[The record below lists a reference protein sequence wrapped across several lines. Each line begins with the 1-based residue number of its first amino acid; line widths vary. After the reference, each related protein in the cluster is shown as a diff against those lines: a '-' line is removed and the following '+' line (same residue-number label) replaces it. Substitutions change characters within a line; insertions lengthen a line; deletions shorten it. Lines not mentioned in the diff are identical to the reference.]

1 MVEQTKKAQ
10 EQKDD
15 TAGLGTLVGITALA
29 ALPFLRPIRSYVKQ
43 KLAKETI
50 ESQAGTKIPRVIA
63 DEAQV
68 VPQITYSPD
77 KTKINYMVKQKQPQ
91 IEPLLNDR
99 PFESKPMFGSA
110 LYDAIKTS
118 PADEML
124 ADDWVKFFK
133 SKQNTKYN
141 DGRSSSI
148 QTEELF
154 DTNIAELDPKG
165 NLMGGLL
172 AAAKNINAPI
182 NRELLLMQ
190 VKNNPINRMK
200 LVEFKAPQNFQGSI
214 ETLENQITNVYDT
227 IRKKYPTA
235 LAGDGVSGISDLEKA
250 LQMVKGIRLSNAQYS
265 GSNLSDTT
273 VQSLGQ
279 MFRGSLKKLNVKGI
293 DPQDKSIFENAL
305 KTVNSETEKLVMAAR
320 SPYKLQHNSQELG
333 QYKLPGETNPVE
345 MVWYYPEKIPTNKL
359 SGSHFRIPDVKTSGE
374 SQPLVHA
381 MYGTRFTPKG
391 EKVLSINEIQAD
403 IQQSV
408 FERVKE
414 QEMKRVNPFNREA
427 QAGLLIKPREEI
439 QTKINEI
446 LKKGMYR
453 TEQEGYQLD
462 KLLGEQKIIK
472 KGLGGAKEESNA
484 TDFLPM
490 YDTKQYTDYAVKTIA
505 RRAAEQGD
513 QYVAVVPVN
522 YISRGKG
529 AIPGNEIVYG
539 YANGKGIAKKGEAIV
554 PEVMR
559 KLANQYKTEAKTIQV
574 SKSDP
579 DSPFKIIQKKEIIR
593 FDKNPDKFRDEAKEL
608 ERFKVDH
615 HTAAF
620 KNEEDAKK
628 FLNSYGEG
636 GKIEFIPKDS
646 PELYDLMYA
655 LRVTPDM
662 ANKPFK
668 LYKHTG
674 GLIEDIFKAP
684 LI

>member
-1 MVEQTKKAQ
+1 MADEAKKMQ

-29 ALPFLRPIRSYVKQ
+29 ALPFLKPIRSYVKQ

-50 ESQAGTKIPRVIA
+50 ESQAGTKIPRVVA

-124 ADDWVKFFK
+124 ADDWLKFFK
-133 SKQNTKYN
+133 SKQNVKYN
-141 DGRSSSI
+141 DGRSASV

-154 DTNIAELDPKG
+154 DTNIASLDPKG
-165 NLMGGLL
+165 NLVGGLL

-182 NRELLLMQ
+182 NKELLLMQ
-190 VKNNPINRMK
+190 VKNNPINRMQ
-200 LVEFKAPQNFQGSI
+200 LAEFKAPENFQGSI
-214 ETLENQITNVYDT
+214 GAVEDQVKNVLDT
-227 IRKKYPTA
+227 IRKKYPGS
-235 LAGDGVSGISDLEKA
+235 LSGISDLEKA
-250 LQMVKGIRLSNAQYS
+250 LQMSKGIRINNAQFS
-265 GSNLSDTT
+265 GSNLNDTT
-273 VQSLGQ
+273 IQNLGQ
-279 MFRGSLKKLNVKGI
+279 IFRDGLKKLNVKGI

-305 KTVNSETEKLVMAAR
+305 KTVNAETEKLVLAAR
-320 SPYKLQHNSQELG
+320 SPYKLQHNSSEVG

-345 MVWYYPEKIPTNKL
+345 MVWYYPEKIATNK
-359 SGSHFRIPDVKTSGE
+359 STSSHFRIPDKKYAET
-374 SQPLVHA
+374 QPLVHA

-391 EKVLSINEIQAD
+391 ERVLSINEVQAD
-403 IQQSV
+403 VQQSV
-408 FERVKE
+408 FEQVKE
-414 QEMKRVNPFNREA
+414 EGKKRINPFNKEA
-427 QAGLLIKPREEI
+427 QAGLLIKPRESV
-439 QTKINEI
+439 QNKINEI
-446 LKKGMYR
+446 LKKGMYA
-453 TEQEGYQLD
+453 TEDETYQLN
-462 KLLGEQKIIK
+462 KLLGEQNIIR
-472 KGLGGAKEESNA
+472 KGLSPEREVSGA
-484 TDFLPM
+484 DYLPM
-490 YDTKQYTDYAVKTIA
+490 FDTKQYTDYAVKTIA
-505 RRAAEQGD
+505 RRAAEKGD
-513 QYVAVVPVN
+513 QWVSVVPVN

-529 AIPGNEIVYG
+529 AIPGNELVYG
-539 YANGKGIAKKGEAIV
+539 YANGKGVAKKGEAII
-554 PEVMR
+554 PESMR
-559 KLANQYKTEAKTIQV
+559 KLANQYRTEAKTIQV

-579 DSPFKIIQKKEIIR
+579 ESPFKVVQVKKVKR
-593 FDKNPDKFRDEAKEL
+593 FDKNPDKFDDAKEL
-608 ERFKVDH
+608 EEFKVNH
-615 HTAAF
+615 HVAAF
-620 KNEEDAKK
+620 KNEQDAKA
-628 FLNSYGEG
+628 FLSGYGEG

>member
-29 ALPFLRPIRSYVKQ
+29 SLPFLKPIRSYVKQ

-50 ESQAGTKIPRVIA
+50 ESQAGTKIPRVVA

-77 KTKINYMVKQKQPQ
+77 KTKVNYMVKQKQPQ

-118 PADEML
+118 PAEEML
-124 ADDWVKFFK
+124 ADDWLKFFK
-133 SKQNTKYN
+133 TKQNVKYN
-141 DGRSSSI
+141 DGRSASI
-148 QTEELF
+148 QMEELF
-154 DTNIAELDPKG
+154 DTNIADLDPKG
-165 NLMGGLL
+165 NLVGGLL
-172 AAAKNINAPI
+172 SAAKNINAPI
-182 NRELLLMQ
+182 NKELLLAQ

-200 LVEFKAPQNFQGSI
+200 LVEFKAPENFQGSI
-214 ETLENQITNVYDT
+214 GAIDTQIKNVYDT
-227 IRKKYPTA
+227 VRKKYPEA
-235 LAGDGVSGISDLEKA
+235 LAGDQVSGISDLQKA
-250 LQMVKGIRLSNAQYS
+250 LQMVQGIRLNNAQFS

-273 VQSLGQ
+273 LQSLGQ
-279 MFRGSLKKLNVKGI
+279 IFRDSLKKLNVKGI

-305 KTVNSETEKLVMAAR
+305 KTVNAETEKLVMAAR
-320 SPYKLQHNSQELG
+320 SPYKLQHNSSEIG

-345 MVWYYPEKIPTNKL
+345 MVWYYPEKIPTNRL

-381 MYGTRFTPKG
+381 MYGTRYTPKG

-408 FERVKE
+408 FEKVKE
-414 QEMKRVNPFNREA
+414 DGMKRINPFNKEA
-427 QAGLLIKPREEI
+427 EAGLLIKPREELG
-439 QTKINEI
+439 QKINAI

-453 TEQEGYQLD
+453 TEDEGYQLE
-462 KLLGEQKIIK
+462 KLLGEQRLIK
-472 KGLGGAKEESNA
+472 KGLAAEKTANA

-513 QYVAVVPVN
+513 QWVSVVPVS

-529 AIPGNEIVYG
+529 AIPGNELVYG
-539 YANGKGIAKKGEAIV
+539 YANGKGVAKKGEAIV
-554 PEVMR
+554 PETMR

-579 DSPFKIIQKKEIIR
+579 ESPFKVVQVKKVKR
-593 FDKNPDKFRDEAKEL
+593 FDKNPDKFDDAKEL
-608 ERFKVDH
+608 EEFKVNH
-615 HTAAF
+615 HVAAF
-620 KNEEDAKK
+620 KNEQDAKS
-628 FLNSYGEG
+628 FLSGYGEG

>member
-29 ALPFLRPIRSYVKQ
+29 AVPFLKPIRSYVKQ

-50 ESQAGTKIPRVIA
+50 ESQAGTKIPRVVA

-77 KTKINYMVKQKQPQ
+77 KTKVNYMVKQKQPQ

-118 PADEML
+118 PAEEML
-124 ADDWVKFFK
+124 ADDWIKFFK
-133 SKQNTKYN
+133 TKQNVKYN
-141 DGRSSSI
+141 DGRSASI
-148 QTEELF
+148 QMEELF
-154 DTNIAELDPKG
+154 DTNIADLDPKG
-165 NLMGGLL
+165 NLVGGLL
-172 AAAKNINAPI
+172 SAAKNINAPI
-182 NRELLLMQ
+182 NKELLLAQ

-200 LVEFKAPQNFQGSI
+200 LVEFKAPENFQGSI
-214 ETLENQITNVYDT
+214 GAIDTQIKNVYDT
-227 IRKKYPTA
+227 VRKKYPEA
-235 LAGDGVSGISDLEKA
+235 LAGDQVSGISDLQKA
-250 LQMVKGIRLSNAQYS
+250 LQMVQGIRINNAQFS

-273 VQSLGQ
+273 LQSLGQ
-279 MFRGSLKKLNVKGI
+279 IFRDSLKKLNVKGI

-305 KTVNSETEKLVMAAR
+305 KTVNAETEKLVMSAR
-320 SPYKLQHNSQELG
+320 SPYRLQHNSQEIG

-345 MVWYYPEKIPTNKL
+345 MVWYYPEKIPTNRL
-359 SGSHFRIPDVKTSGE
+359 SGSHFRIPDEKYGE
-374 SQPLVHA
+374 TQPLVHA
-381 MYGTRFTPKG
+381 MYGTRYTPKG

-408 FERVKE
+408 FEKVKE
-414 QEMKRVNPFNREA
+414 DGMKRINPFNKEA
-427 QAGLLIKPREEI
+427 EAGLLIKPREELG
-439 QTKINEI
+439 QKINAI

-453 TEQEGYQLD
+453 TEDEGYQLE
-462 KLLGEQKIIK
+462 KLLGEQRLIK
-472 KGLGGAKEESNA
+472 KGLAAEKTANA

-513 QYVAVVPVN
+513 QWVSVVPVS

-529 AIPGNEIVYG
+529 AIPGNELVYG
-539 YANGKGIAKKGEAIV
+539 YANGKGVAKKGEAIV
-554 PEVMR
+554 PETMR

-579 DSPFKIIQKKEIIR
+579 ESPFKVVQVKKVKR
-593 FDKNPDKFRDEAKEL
+593 FDKNPDKFNDANEL
-608 ERFKVDH
+608 EEFKVKH
-615 HTAAF
+615 HVAAF
-620 KNEEDAKK
+620 KNEQDAKN
-628 FLNSYGEG
+628 FLNGYGEG
-636 GKIEFIPKDS
+636 GKIEFIPKDN

-668 LYKHTG
+668 LYKRTG

>member
-15 TAGLGTLVGITALA
+15 TAGLGTLAGITALA
-29 ALPFLRPIRSYVKQ
+29 AIPFLRPVRNFVRQ

-50 ESQAGTKIPRVIA
+50 ESQAGTNIPRVIA
-63 DEAQV
+63 EEAQV
-68 VPQITYSPD
+68 VPQITYSPN

-99 PFESKPMFGSA
+99 SFESKPMFGSA

-133 SKQNTKYN
+133 TKQNTKYN

-148 QTEELF
+148 QNEELF

-182 NRELLLMQ
+182 NRELLLAQ

-200 LVEFKAPQNFQGSI
+200 LVEFKAPENFQGSVNA
-214 ETLENQITNVYDT
+214 LDDQIKSVYDV
-227 IRKKYPTA
+227 IKKKYPEA
-235 LAGDGVSGISDLEKA
+235 LAGDQVSGISDLQKA
-250 LQMVKGIRLSNAQYS
+250 MQMVQGIKLNNAQYS

-279 MFRGSLKKLNVKGI
+279 LFRDSLKKLNVKGI
-293 DPQDKSIFENAL
+293 DPQDKSIFQNAL
-305 KTVNSETEKLVMAAR
+305 KTVNAETEKLVMAAR
-320 SPYKLQHNSQELG
+320 SPYKLQHNSQEVG

-345 MVWYYPEKIPTNKL
+345 MVWYYPEKIPTNRL
-359 SGSHFRIPDVKTSGE
+359 SGNHFRIPGVKTAGE

-403 IQQSV
+403 VQQTV
-408 FERVKE
+408 FEQVKE
-414 QEMKRVNPFNREA
+414 EGKKRINPFNKEA
-427 QAGLLIKPREEI
+427 QAGLLLKPREEI
-439 QTKINEI
+439 NTKINDL
-446 LKKGMYR
+446 LKKGMYA
-453 TEQEGYQLD
+453 TEDETYQLN

-472 KGLGGAKEESNA
+472 KGLGGVQEEANA
-484 TDFLPM
+484 ADFLPM
-490 YDTKQYTDYAVKTIA
+490 FDTKQYTDYAVKTIA

-529 AIPGNEIVYG
+529 ALPGNELVYG
-539 YANGKGIAKKGEAIV
+539 YANGKGVAKKGEAII
-554 PEVMR
+554 PESMR

-579 DSPFKIIQKKEIIR
+579 DSPFKIVQVKKVKR
-593 FDKNPDKFRDEAKEL
+593 FDKNPDNFRDAKEL
-608 ERFKVDH
+608 EEFKINH

-620 KNEEDAKK
+620 KNEEDAKR
-628 FLNSYGEG
+628 FLSSYGDG

>member
-29 ALPFLRPIRSYVKQ
+29 ALPFLRPVRNFVKQ

-50 ESQAGTKIPRVIA
+50 ESQVGTNTPRVVA
-63 DEAQV
+63 GEAQV

-99 PFESKPMFGSA
+99 SFESKPMFGSA

-182 NRELLLMQ
+182 NRELLLAQ

-200 LVEFKAPQNFQGSI
+200 LVEFKAPENFQGSVSA
-214 ETLENQITNVYDT
+214 LEDQIRSVYDVV
-227 IRKKYPTA
+227 RKKYPTA
-235 LAGDGVSGISDLEKA
+235 LEGNQVSGISDLQKA
-250 LQMVKGIRLSNAQYS
+250 IQMVQGIRLNNAQFS

-273 VQSLGQ
+273 LQSLGQ
-279 MFRGSLKKLNVKGI
+279 LFRDSLKKLNVKGI
-293 DPQDKSIFENAL
+293 DPQDQAVFQNAL
-305 KTVNSETEKLVMAAR
+305 KTVNAETEKLVMSAR
-320 SPYKLQHNSQELG
+320 SPYKLQHNSSEIG

-408 FERVKE
+408 FEQIKE
-414 QEMKRVNPFNREA
+414 EGKKRVNPFNREA
-427 QAGLLIKPREEI
+427 QAGLLIKPRENI
-439 QTKINEI
+439 QVKINEL
-446 LKKGMYR
+446 LKKGMYA
-453 TEQEGYQLD
+453 TEDEAYQLN
-462 KLLGEQKIIK
+462 KLLGEQRLIRTEMAADK
-472 KGLGGAKEESNA
+472 A
-484 TDFLPM
+484 TNTSDFLPM
-490 YDTKQYTDYAVKTIA
+490 FDTKQYTDYAVKTIA
-505 RRAAEQGD
+505 RRAAEQGN

-529 AIPGNEIVYG
+529 ALPGNELVYG
-539 YANGKGIAKKGEAIV
+539 YANGKGVAKKGEAII
-554 PEVMR
+554 PESMR

-579 DSPFKIIQKKEIIR
+579 DSPFKVVQVKKVKR
-593 FDKNPDKFRDEAKEL
+593 FDKNPDRFDDAKEL
-608 ERFKVDH
+608 EEFKVNH

-620 KNEEDAKK
+620 KNEDDAKI
-628 FLNSYGEG
+628 FLSNYGEG

-668 LYKHTG
+668 LYKRTG

>member
-1 MVEQTKKAQ
+1 
-10 EQKDD
+10 
-15 TAGLGTLVGITALA
+15 
-29 ALPFLRPIRSYVKQ
+29 
-43 KLAKETI
+43 
-50 ESQAGTKIPRVIA
+50 
-63 DEAQV
+63 
-68 VPQITYSPD
+68 
-77 KTKINYMVKQKQPQ
+77 MVKQKQPQ

-124 ADDWVKFFK
+124 ADDWLKFFK
-133 SKQNTKYN
+133 TKQNVKYN
-141 DGRSSSI
+141 DGRSASI
-148 QTEELF
+148 QMEELF
-154 DTNIAELDPKG
+154 DTNIASVDPQG
-165 NLMGGLL
+165 NLIGGLL

-182 NRELLLMQ
+182 NKELLLSQ
-190 VKNNPINRMK
+190 VKNNPINKMK
-200 LVEFKAPQNFQGSI
+200 LVEFKAPENFQGSI
-214 ETLENQITNVYDT
+214 GAIDNQIKNVYDT
-227 IRKKYPTA
+227 VRKKYPEA
-235 LAGDGVSGISDLEKA
+235 LAGDQVSGISDLQKA
-250 LQMVKGIRLSNAQYS
+250 LQMVQGIRLSNAQFS

-273 VQSLGQ
+273 LQSLGQ
-279 MFRGSLKKLNVKGI
+279 IFRDSLKKLNVKGI

-305 KTVNSETEKLVMAAR
+305 KTVNAETEKLVMAAR
-320 SPYKLQHNSQELG
+320 SPYKLQHNSQEVG

-345 MVWYYPEKIPTNKL
+345 MVWYYPEKIATNR
-359 SGSHFRIPDVKTSGE
+359 SSSSHFRIPDVKTSGE

-403 IQQSV
+403 VQQSV
-408 FERVKE
+408 FEQVKE
-414 QEMKRVNPFNREA
+414 EGKKRINPFNKEA
-427 QAGLLIKPREEI
+427 QAGLLIKPKEQVKE
-439 QTKINEI
+439 KINAI

-453 TEQEGYQLD
+453 TEEEGNQLN
-462 KLLGEQKIIK
+462 KLLQEDTIMR
-472 KGLGGAKEESNA
+472 KGLSPEKEISGA
-484 TDFLPM
+484 DYLPM
-490 YDTKQYTDYAVKTIA
+490 FDTKQYTDYAVKTIA
-505 RRAAEQGD
+505 RRAAEQGN
-513 QYVAVVPVN
+513 QYVSVVPVN

-529 AIPGNEIVYG
+529 AIPGNELVYG
-539 YANGKGIAKKGEAIV
+539 YANGKGVAKKGEAIV
-554 PEVMR
+554 PEAMR

-579 DSPFKIIQKKEIIR
+579 ESPFKVVQVKKVKR
-593 FDKNPDKFRDEAKEL
+593 FDKNPDKFDDAKEL
-608 ERFKVDH
+608 EEFKVNH
-615 HTAAF
+615 HVAAF
-620 KNEEDAKK
+620 KNEQDAKS
-628 FLNSYGEG
+628 FLSGYGEG

>member
-1 MVEQTKKAQ
+1 MSEQTKKAQ

-29 ALPFLRPIRSYVKQ
+29 ALPFLKPIRSYVKQ

-50 ESQAGTKIPRVIA
+50 ESQAGTNIPRVVA
-63 DEAQV
+63 GEAQV

-124 ADDWVKFFK
+124 ADDWLKFFK
-133 SKQNTKYN
+133 SKTNTKYN

-148 QTEELF
+148 QMEELF
-154 DTNIAELDPKG
+154 DTNIANVDPQG
-165 NLMGGLL
+165 NLVGGLL

-182 NRELLLMQ
+182 NKELLLLQ
-190 VKNNPINRMK
+190 VKNNPINKMK
-200 LVEFKAPQNFQGSI
+200 LVEFKAPENFQGSI
-214 ETLENQITNVYDT
+214 GAVEDQVKNVLDT
-227 IRKKYPTA
+227 IRKKYPGS
-235 LAGDGVSGISDLEKA
+235 LSGISDLEKA
-250 LQMVKGIRLSNAQYS
+250 LQMSKGVRINNAQFS

-273 VQSLGQ
+273 LQNLGQ
-279 MFRGSLKKLNVKGI
+279 IFRDGLKKLNVKGI

-305 KTVNSETEKLVMAAR
+305 KTVNAETEKLVLAAR
-320 SPYKLQHNSQELG
+320 SPYKLQHNSSEVG
-333 QYKLPGETNPVE
+333 QYKLPGETNPIE
-345 MVWYYPEKIPTNKL
+345 MVWYYPEKIAMNR
-359 SGSHFRIPDVKTSGE
+359 SSSSHFRIPDVKTSGE

-403 IQQSV
+403 VQQSV
-408 FERVKE
+408 FEQVKE
-414 QEMKRVNPFNREA
+414 EGKKRINPFNKEA
-427 QAGLLIKPREEI
+427 QVGLLIKPKEQVKE
-439 QTKINEI
+439 KINEI

-453 TEQEGYQLD
+453 TEEEGNQLN
-462 KLLGEQKIIK
+462 KLLQEDTIMR
-472 KGLGGAKEESNA
+472 KGITPQNETSGA
-484 TDFLPM
+484 DYLPM
-490 YDTKQYTDYAVKTIA
+490 FDTKQYTDYAVKTIA
-505 RRAAEQGD
+505 RRAAEQGN
-513 QYVAVVPVN
+513 QYVSVVPVN

-529 AIPGNEIVYG
+529 AIPGNELVYG
-539 YANGKGIAKKGEAIV
+539 YANGKGVAKKGEAIV
-554 PEVMR
+554 PESMR
-559 KLANQYKTEAKTIQV
+559 KLANQYRTEAKTIQV

-579 DSPFKIIQKKEIIR
+579 ESPFKVVQVKKVKR
-593 FDKNPDKFRDEAKEL
+593 FDKNPDKFDNAKEL
-608 ERFKVDH
+608 EEFKVNH
-615 HTAAF
+615 HVAAF
-620 KNEEDAKK
+620 KNEQDAKA
-628 FLNSYGEG
+628 FLSGYGEG

-668 LYKHTG
+668 LYKHAG

>member
-1 MVEQTKKAQ
+1 MSEQTKKAQ

-29 ALPFLRPIRSYVKQ
+29 ALPFLKPIRSYVKQ

-50 ESQAGTKIPRVIA
+50 ESQAGTNIPRVVA
-63 DEAQV
+63 GEAQV

-124 ADDWVKFFK
+124 ADDWLKFFK
-133 SKQNTKYN
+133 SKTNTKYN

-148 QTEELF
+148 QMEELF
-154 DTNIAELDPKG
+154 DTNIANVDPQG
-165 NLMGGLL
+165 NLVGGLL

-182 NRELLLMQ
+182 NKELLLLQ
-190 VKNNPINRMK
+190 VKNNPINKMK
-200 LVEFKAPQNFQGSI
+200 LVEFKAPENFQGSI
-214 ETLENQITNVYDT
+214 GAVEDQVKNVLDT
-227 IRKKYPTA
+227 IRKKYPGS
-235 LAGDGVSGISDLEKA
+235 LSGISDLEKA
-250 LQMVKGIRLSNAQYS
+250 LQMSKGVRINNAQFS

-273 VQSLGQ
+273 IQSLGQ
-279 MFRGSLKKLNVKGI
+279 LFRDGLKKLNVKGI

-305 KTVNSETEKLVMAAR
+305 KTVNAETEKLVLAAR
-320 SPYKLQHNSQELG
+320 SPYKLQHNSSEVG
-333 QYKLPGETNPVE
+333 QYKLPGETNPIE
-345 MVWYYPEKIPTNKL
+345 MVWYYPEKIATNR
-359 SGSHFRIPDVKTSGE
+359 SSSSHFRIPDVKTSGE

-403 IQQSV
+403 VQQSV
-408 FERVKE
+408 FEQVKE
-414 QEMKRVNPFNREA
+414 EGKKRINPFNKEA
-427 QAGLLIKPREEI
+427 QVGLLIKPKEQVKE
-439 QTKINEI
+439 KINEI

-453 TEQEGYQLD
+453 TEEEGNQLN
-462 KLLGEQKIIK
+462 KLLQEDTIMRKGITPQKEIS
-472 KGLGGAKEESNA
+472 GA
-484 TDFLPM
+484 DYLPM
-490 YDTKQYTDYAVKTIA
+490 FDTKQYTDYAVKTIA
-505 RRAAEQGD
+505 RRAAEQGN
-513 QYVAVVPVN
+513 QYVSVVPVN

-529 AIPGNEIVYG
+529 AIPGNELVYG
-539 YANGKGIAKKGEAIV
+539 YANGKGVAKKGEAIV
-554 PEVMR
+554 PESMR
-559 KLANQYKTEAKTIQV
+559 KLANQYRTEAKTIQV

-579 DSPFKIIQKKEIIR
+579 ESPFKVVQVKKVKR
-593 FDKNPDKFRDEAKEL
+593 FDKNPDKFDNAKEL
-608 ERFKVDH
+608 EEFKVNH
-615 HTAAF
+615 HVAAF
-620 KNEEDAKK
+620 KNEQDAKA
-628 FLNSYGEG
+628 FLSGYGEG

-668 LYKHTG
+668 LYKHAG

>member
-1 MVEQTKKAQ
+1 
-10 EQKDD
+10 
-15 TAGLGTLVGITALA
+15 
-29 ALPFLRPIRSYVKQ
+29 
-43 KLAKETI
+43 
-50 ESQAGTKIPRVIA
+50 
-63 DEAQV
+63 
-68 VPQITYSPD
+68 
-77 KTKINYMVKQKQPQ
+77 MVKQKQPQ

-124 ADDWVKFFK
+124 ADDWLKFFK
-133 SKQNTKYN
+133 TKQNVKYN
-141 DGRSSSI
+141 DGRSASI
-148 QTEELF
+148 QMEELF
-154 DTNIAELDPKG
+154 DTNIASVDPQG
-165 NLMGGLL
+165 NLIGGLL

-182 NRELLLMQ
+182 NKELLLSQ
-190 VKNNPINRMK
+190 VKNNPINKMK
-200 LVEFKAPQNFQGSI
+200 LVEFKAPENFQGSI
-214 ETLENQITNVYDT
+214 GAIDTQIKNVYDT
-227 IRKKYPTA
+227 VRKKYPEA
-235 LAGDGVSGISDLEKA
+235 LAGDQVSGISDLQKA
-250 LQMVKGIRLSNAQYS
+250 LQMVQGIRLSNAQFS

-273 VQSLGQ
+273 LQSLGQ
-279 MFRGSLKKLNVKGI
+279 IFRDSLKKLNVKGI

-305 KTVNSETEKLVMAAR
+305 KTVNAETEKLVMAAR
-320 SPYKLQHNSQELG
+320 SPYKLQHNSQEVG

-345 MVWYYPEKIPTNKL
+345 MVWYYPEKIATNR
-359 SGSHFRIPDVKTSGE
+359 SSSSHFRIPDVKTSGE

-403 IQQSV
+403 VQQSV
-408 FERVKE
+408 FEQVKE
-414 QEMKRVNPFNREA
+414 EGKKRINPFNKEA
-427 QAGLLIKPREEI
+427 QAGLLIKPKEQVKE
-439 QTKINEI
+439 KINAI

-453 TEQEGYQLD
+453 TEEEGNQLN
-462 KLLGEQKIIK
+462 KLLQEDTIMR
-472 KGLGGAKEESNA
+472 KGLSPEKEISGA
-484 TDFLPM
+484 DYLPM
-490 YDTKQYTDYAVKTIA
+490 FDTKQYTDYAVKTIA
-505 RRAAEQGD
+505 RRAAEQGN
-513 QYVAVVPVN
+513 QYVSVVPVN

-529 AIPGNEIVYG
+529 AIPGNELVYG
-539 YANGKGIAKKGEAIV
+539 YANGKGVAKKGEAIV
-554 PEVMR
+554 PEAMR

-579 DSPFKIIQKKEIIR
+579 ESPFKVVQVKKVKR
-593 FDKNPDKFRDEAKEL
+593 FDKNPDKFDDAKEL
-608 ERFKVDH
+608 EEFKVNH
-615 HTAAF
+615 HVAAF
-620 KNEEDAKK
+620 KNEQDAKS
-628 FLNSYGEG
+628 FLSGYGEG

>member
-29 ALPFLRPIRSYVKQ
+29 AVPFLKPIRSYVKQ

-50 ESQAGTKIPRVIA
+50 ESQAGTKIPRVVA

-77 KTKINYMVKQKQPQ
+77 KTKVNYMVKQKQPQ

-118 PADEML
+118 PAEEML
-124 ADDWVKFFK
+124 ADDWLKFFK
-133 SKQNTKYN
+133 TKQNVKYN
-141 DGRSSSI
+141 DGRSASI
-148 QTEELF
+148 QMEELF
-154 DTNIAELDPKG
+154 DTNIADLDPKG
-165 NLMGGLL
+165 NLVGGLL
-172 AAAKNINAPI
+172 SAAKNINAPI
-182 NRELLLMQ
+182 NKELLLAQ

-200 LVEFKAPQNFQGSI
+200 LVEFKAPENFQGSI
-214 ETLENQITNVYDT
+214 GAIDTQIKNVYDT
-227 IRKKYPTA
+227 VRKKYPEA
-235 LAGDGVSGISDLEKA
+235 LAGDQVSGISDLQKA
-250 LQMVKGIRLSNAQYS
+250 LQMVQGIRINNAQFS

-273 VQSLGQ
+273 LQSLGQ
-279 MFRGSLKKLNVKGI
+279 IFRDSLKKLNVKGI

-305 KTVNSETEKLVMAAR
+305 KTVNAETEKLVMAAR
-320 SPYKLQHNSQELG
+320 SPYKLQHNSSEIG

-345 MVWYYPEKIPTNKL
+345 MVWYYPEKIPTNRL

-381 MYGTRFTPKG
+381 MYGTRYTPKG

-408 FERVKE
+408 FEKVKE
-414 QEMKRVNPFNREA
+414 DGMKRINPFNKEA
-427 QAGLLIKPREEI
+427 EAGLLIKPREELG
-439 QTKINEI
+439 QKINAI

-453 TEQEGYQLD
+453 TEDEGYQLE
-462 KLLGEQKIIK
+462 KLLGEQRLIK
-472 KGLGGAKEESNA
+472 RGLAAEKTANA

-513 QYVAVVPVN
+513 QWVSVVPVS

-529 AIPGNEIVYG
+529 AIPGNELVYG
-539 YANGKGIAKKGEAIV
+539 YANGKGVAKKGEAIV
-554 PEVMR
+554 PETMR

-579 DSPFKIIQKKEIIR
+579 ESPFKVVQVKKVKR
-593 FDKNPDKFRDEAKEL
+593 FDKNPDKFDDAKEL
-608 ERFKVDH
+608 EEFKVNH
-615 HTAAF
+615 HVAAF
-620 KNEEDAKK
+620 KNEQDAKN
-628 FLNSYGEG
+628 FLSGYGEG

>member
-1 MVEQTKKAQ
+1 
-10 EQKDD
+10 
-15 TAGLGTLVGITALA
+15 
-29 ALPFLRPIRSYVKQ
+29 
-43 KLAKETI
+43 
-50 ESQAGTKIPRVIA
+50 
-63 DEAQV
+63 
-68 VPQITYSPD
+68 
-77 KTKINYMVKQKQPQ
+77 MVKQKQPQ

-99 PFESKPMFGSA
+99 SFESKPMFGSA

-124 ADDWVKFFK
+124 ADDWLKFFK
-133 SKQNTKYN
+133 TKQNVKYN
-141 DGRSSSI
+141 DGRSASV

-182 NRELLLMQ
+182 NRELLLAQ

-200 LVEFKAPQNFQGSI
+200 LVEFKAPENFQGSVNA
-214 ETLENQITNVYDT
+214 LEDQIRSVYDVV
-227 IRKKYPTA
+227 RKKYPTA
-235 LAGDGVSGISDLEKA
+235 LEGDQVSGISDLQKA
-250 LQMVKGIRLSNAQYS
+250 IQMVQGVRLNNAQYS

-273 VQSLGQ
+273 IQNLGQ
-279 MFRGSLKKLNVKGI
+279 LFRDSLKKLNVKGI
-293 DPQDKSIFENAL
+293 DPQDKSIFQNAL
-305 KTVNSETEKLVMAAR
+305 KTVNAETEKLVMAAR
-320 SPYKLQHNSQELG
+320 SPYKLQHNSQEVG

-359 SGSHFRIPDVKTSGE
+359 SGNHFRIPDVKTAGE

-403 IQQSV
+403 VQQSV
-408 FERVKE
+408 YE
-414 QEMKRVNPFNREA
+414 QIKDEGKKRVNPFNREA
-427 QAGLLIKPREEI
+427 QTGLLIKPRENI
-439 QTKINEI
+439 QVKINEL
-446 LKKGMYR
+446 LKKGMYA
-453 TEQEGYQLD
+453 TEDEAYQLN
-462 KLLGEQKIIK
+462 KLLGEQRLIRTEIAADK
-472 KGLGGAKEESNA
+472 A
-484 TDFLPM
+484 TNTADFLPM
-490 YDTKQYTDYAVKTIA
+490 FDTKQYTDYAVKTIA
-505 RRAAEQGD
+505 RRAAEQGN

-529 AIPGNEIVYG
+529 ALPGNELVYG
-539 YANGKGIAKKGEAIV
+539 YANGKGVAKKGEAII
-554 PEVMR
+554 PESMR

-579 DSPFKIIQKKEIIR
+579 DSPFKIVQVKKVKR
-593 FDKNPDKFRDEAKEL
+593 FDKNPDRFDDAKEL
-608 ERFKVDH
+608 EEFKVNH

-620 KNEEDAKK
+620 KNEEDAKR
-628 FLNSYGEG
+628 FLSSYGDG

>member
-1 MVEQTKKAQ
+1 MSEQTKKAQ

-29 ALPFLRPIRSYVKQ
+29 ALPFLKPIRSYVKQ

-50 ESQAGTKIPRVIA
+50 ESQAGTNIPRVVA
-63 DEAQV
+63 GEAQV

-118 PADEML
+118 PAEEML
-124 ADDWVKFFK
+124 ADDWLKFFK
-133 SKQNTKYN
+133 SKTNTKYN

-148 QTEELF
+148 QMEELF
-154 DTNIAELDPKG
+154 DTNIASVDPQG
-165 NLMGGLL
+165 NLVGGLL

-182 NRELLLMQ
+182 NKELLLSQ
-190 VKNNPINRMK
+190 VKNNPINKMK
-200 LVEFKAPQNFQGSI
+200 LVEFKAPENFQGSI
-214 ETLENQITNVYDT
+214 GAVEDQVKNVLDT
-227 IRKKYPTA
+227 IRKKYPGS
-235 LAGDGVSGISDLEKA
+235 LSGISDLEKA
-250 LQMVKGIRLSNAQYS
+250 LQMSKGVRINNAQFS

-273 VQSLGQ
+273 IQNLGQ
-279 MFRGSLKKLNVKGI
+279 IFRDGLKKLNVKGI

-305 KTVNSETEKLVMAAR
+305 KTVNAETEKLVLAAR
-320 SPYKLQHNSQELG
+320 SPYKLQHNSSEVG
-333 QYKLPGETNPVE
+333 QYKLPGETNPIE
-345 MVWYYPEKIPTNKL
+345 MVWYYPEKIATNR
-359 SGSHFRIPDVKTSGE
+359 SSSSHFRIPDVKTSGE

-403 IQQSV
+403 VQQSV
-408 FERVKE
+408 FEQVKE
-414 QEMKRVNPFNREA
+414 EGKKRINPFNKEA
-427 QAGLLIKPREEI
+427 QVGLLIKPKEQVKE
-439 QTKINEI
+439 KINEI

-453 TEQEGYQLD
+453 TEEEGNQLN
-462 KLLGEQKIIK
+462 KLLQEDTIMRKGITPQKEIS
-472 KGLGGAKEESNA
+472 GA
-484 TDFLPM
+484 DYLPM
-490 YDTKQYTDYAVKTIA
+490 FDTKQYTDYAVKTIA
-505 RRAAEQGD
+505 RRAAEQGN
-513 QYVAVVPVN
+513 QYVSVVPVN

-529 AIPGNEIVYG
+529 AIPGNELVYG
-539 YANGKGIAKKGEAIV
+539 YANGKGVAKKGEAIV
-554 PEVMR
+554 PESMR
-559 KLANQYKTEAKTIQV
+559 KLANQYRTEAKTIQV

-579 DSPFKIIQKKEIIR
+579 ESPFKVVQVKKVKR
-593 FDKNPDKFRDEAKEL
+593 FDKNPDKFDNAKEL
-608 ERFKVDH
+608 EEFKVNH
-615 HTAAF
+615 HVAAF
-620 KNEEDAKK
+620 KNEQDAKA
-628 FLNSYGEG
+628 FLSGYGEG

-668 LYKHTG
+668 LYKHAG

>member
-29 ALPFLRPIRSYVKQ
+29 AVPFLKPIRSYVKQ

-77 KTKINYMVKQKQPQ
+77 KTKVNYMVKQKQPQ

-118 PADEML
+118 PAEEML
-124 ADDWVKFFK
+124 ADDWLKFFK
-133 SKQNTKYN
+133 TKQNVKYN
-141 DGRSSSI
+141 DGRSASI
-148 QTEELF
+148 QMEELF
-154 DTNIAELDPKG
+154 DTNIADLDPKG
-165 NLMGGLL
+165 NLVGGLL
-172 AAAKNINAPI
+172 SAAKNINAPI
-182 NRELLLMQ
+182 NKELLLAQ

-200 LVEFKAPQNFQGSI
+200 LVEFKAPENFQGSI
-214 ETLENQITNVYDT
+214 GAIDTQIKNVYDT
-227 IRKKYPTA
+227 VRKKYPEA
-235 LAGDGVSGISDLEKA
+235 LAGDQVSGISDLQKA
-250 LQMVKGIRLSNAQYS
+250 LQMVQGIRINNAQFS

-273 VQSLGQ
+273 LQSLGQ
-279 MFRGSLKKLNVKGI
+279 IFRDSLKKLNVKGI

-305 KTVNSETEKLVMAAR
+305 KTVNAETEKLVMAAR
-320 SPYKLQHNSQELG
+320 SPYKLQHNSSEIG

-345 MVWYYPEKIPTNKL
+345 MVWYYPEKIPTNRL

-381 MYGTRFTPKG
+381 MYGTRYTPKG

-408 FERVKE
+408 FEKVKE
-414 QEMKRVNPFNREA
+414 DGMKRINPFNKEA
-427 QAGLLIKPREEI
+427 EAGLLIKPREELG
-439 QTKINEI
+439 QKINAI

-453 TEQEGYQLD
+453 TEDEGYQLE
-462 KLLGEQKIIK
+462 KLLGEQRLIK
-472 KGLGGAKEESNA
+472 KGLAAEKTANA

-513 QYVAVVPVN
+513 QWVSVVPVS

-529 AIPGNEIVYG
+529 AIPGNELVYG
-539 YANGKGIAKKGEAIV
+539 YANGKGVAKKGEAIV
-554 PEVMR
+554 PETMR

-579 DSPFKIIQKKEIIR
+579 ESPFKVVQVKKVKR
-593 FDKNPDKFRDEAKEL
+593 FDKNPDKFDDAKEL
-608 ERFKVDH
+608 EEFKVNH
-615 HTAAF
+615 HVAAF
-620 KNEEDAKK
+620 KNEQDAKN
-628 FLNSYGEG
+628 FLSGYGEG

>member
-1 MVEQTKKAQ
+1 MSEQTKKAQ

-29 ALPFLRPIRSYVKQ
+29 ALPFLKPIRSYVKQ

-50 ESQAGTKIPRVIA
+50 ESQAGTNIPRVVA
-63 DEAQV
+63 GEAQV

-124 ADDWVKFFK
+124 ADDWLKFFK
-133 SKQNTKYN
+133 SKTNTKYN

-148 QTEELF
+148 QMEELF
-154 DTNIAELDPKG
+154 DTNIANVDPQG
-165 NLMGGLL
+165 NLVGGLL

-182 NRELLLMQ
+182 NKELLLSQ
-190 VKNNPINRMK
+190 VKNNPINRMQ
-200 LVEFKAPQNFQGSI
+200 LVEFKAPENFQGSI
-214 ETLENQITNVYDT
+214 GAIENQITNVYDT
-227 IRKKYPTA
+227 VRKKYVTA
-235 LAGDGVSGISDLEKA
+235 LVGDGVSGISNLEKA
-250 LQMVKGIRLSNAQYS
+250 LQMSKGVRINNAQFS

-273 VQSLGQ
+273 LQNLGQ
-279 MFRGSLKKLNVKGI
+279 LFRDGLKKLNVKGI

-305 KTVNSETEKLVMAAR
+305 KTVNAETEKLVLAAR
-320 SPYKLQHNSQELG
+320 SPYKLQHNSSEVG
-333 QYKLPGETNPVE
+333 QYKLPGETNPIE
-345 MVWYYPEKIPTNKL
+345 MVWYYPEKIATNR
-359 SGSHFRIPDVKTSGE
+359 SSSSHFRIPDVKTSGE

-403 IQQSV
+403 VQQSV
-408 FERVKE
+408 FEQVKE
-414 QEMKRVNPFNREA
+414 EGKKRINPFNKEA
-427 QAGLLIKPREEI
+427 QVGLLIKPKEQVKE
-439 QTKINEI
+439 KINEI

-453 TEQEGYQLD
+453 TEEEGNQLN
-462 KLLGEQKIIK
+462 KLLQEDTIMR
-472 KGLGGAKEESNA
+472 KGITPQNEISGA
-484 TDFLPM
+484 DYLPM
-490 YDTKQYTDYAVKTIA
+490 FDTKQYTDYAVKTIA
-505 RRAAEQGD
+505 RRAAEQGN
-513 QYVAVVPVN
+513 QYVSVVPVN

-529 AIPGNEIVYG
+529 AIPGNELVYG
-539 YANGKGIAKKGEAIV
+539 YANGKGVAKKGEAIV
-554 PEVMR
+554 PESMR
-559 KLANQYKTEAKTIQV
+559 KLANQYRTEAKTIQV

-579 DSPFKIIQKKEIIR
+579 ESPFKVVQVKKVKR
-593 FDKNPDKFRDEAKEL
+593 FDKNPDKFDNAKEL
-608 ERFKVDH
+608 EEFKVNH
-615 HTAAF
+615 HVAAF
-620 KNEEDAKK
+620 KNEQDAKA
-628 FLNSYGEG
+628 FLSGYGEG

-668 LYKHTG
+668 LYKHAG

>member
-29 ALPFLRPIRSYVKQ
+29 SLPFLKPIRSYVKQ

-50 ESQAGTKIPRVIA
+50 ESQAGTKIPRVVA

-133 SKQNTKYN
+133 SKQNVKYN
-141 DGRSSSI
+141 DGRSASI
-148 QTEELF
+148 QMEELF
-154 DTNIAELDPKG
+154 DTNIADLDPKG
-165 NLMGGLL
+165 NLVGGLL
-172 AAAKNINAPI
+172 SAAKNINAPI
-182 NRELLLMQ
+182 NKELLLMQ

-214 ETLENQITNVYDT
+214 GAIDTQIKNVYDT
-227 IRKKYPTA
+227 VRKKYPEA
-235 LAGDGVSGISDLEKA
+235 LAGDQVSGISDLQKA
-250 LQMVKGIRLSNAQYS
+250 LQMVQGIRINNAQFS

-273 VQSLGQ
+273 LQSLGQ
-279 MFRGSLKKLNVKGI
+279 IFRDSLKKLNVKGI

-305 KTVNSETEKLVMAAR
+305 KTVNAETEKLVMAAR
-320 SPYKLQHNSQELG
+320 SPYKLQHNSQEVG

-345 MVWYYPEKIPTNKL
+345 MVWYYPEKIATNR
-359 SGSHFRIPDVKTSGE
+359 SSSSHFKIPETKYGE
-374 SQPLVHA
+374 TQPLVHA
-381 MYGTRFTPKG
+381 MYGTRYTPKG
-391 EKVLSINEIQAD
+391 ERVLSINEIQAD
-403 IQQSV
+403 VQQSV
-408 FERVKE
+408 FEQVKE
-414 QEMKRVNPFNREA
+414 EGKKRINPFNKEA
-427 QAGLLIKPREEI
+427 EAGLLIKPREEI
-439 QTKINEI
+439 NTKINEL
-446 LKKGMYR
+446 LKKGMYA
-453 TEQEGYQLD
+453 TEDETYQLN
-462 KLLGEQKIIK
+462 KLLGEQKLIK
-472 KGLGGAKEESNA
+472 KGLTAEKTPNA

-529 AIPGNEIVYG
+529 ALPGNELVYG
-539 YANGKGIAKKGEAIV
+539 YANGKGVAKKGEAIV
-554 PEVMR
+554 PETMR

-579 DSPFKIIQKKEIIR
+579 ESPFKVVQVKKVKR
-593 FDKNPDKFRDEAKEL
+593 FDKNPDKFDDAKEL
-608 ERFKVDH
+608 EEFKVNH
-615 HTAAF
+615 HVAAF
-620 KNEEDAKK
+620 KNEQDAKN
-628 FLNSYGEG
+628 FLSGYGEG

>member
-29 ALPFLRPIRSYVKQ
+29 ALPFLRPVRNFVRQ

-50 ESQAGTKIPRVIA
+50 ESQAGTNTPRVVA
-63 DEAQV
+63 GEAQV

-124 ADDWVKFFK
+124 ADDWLKFFK
-133 SKQNTKYN
+133 TKQNVKYN
-141 DGRSSSI
+141 DGRSASI
-148 QTEELF
+148 QMEELF
-154 DTNIAELDPKG
+154 DTNIASVDPQG
-165 NLMGGLL
+165 NLIGGLL

-182 NRELLLMQ
+182 NKELLLSQ
-190 VKNNPINRMK
+190 VKNNPINKMK
-200 LVEFKAPQNFQGSI
+200 LVEFKAPENFQGSI
-214 ETLENQITNVYDT
+214 GAIDTQIKNVYDT
-227 IRKKYPTA
+227 VRKKYPEA
-235 LAGDGVSGISDLEKA
+235 LAGDQVSGISDLQKA
-250 LQMVKGIRLSNAQYS
+250 LQMVQGIRLNNAQFS

-273 VQSLGQ
+273 LQSLGQ
-279 MFRGSLKKLNVKGI
+279 IFRDSLKKLNVKGI

-305 KTVNSETEKLVMAAR
+305 KTVNAETEKLVMAAR
-320 SPYKLQHNSQELG
+320 SPYKLQHNSQEVG

-345 MVWYYPEKIPTNKL
+345 MVWYYPEKIATNR
-359 SGSHFRIPDVKTSGE
+359 SSSSHFRIPDVKTSGE

-403 IQQSV
+403 VQQSV
-408 FERVKE
+408 FEQVKE
-414 QEMKRVNPFNREA
+414 EGKKRINPFNKEA
-427 QAGLLIKPREEI
+427 QAGLLIKPKEQVKE
-439 QTKINEI
+439 KINAI

-453 TEQEGYQLD
+453 TEEEGNQLN
-462 KLLGEQKIIK
+462 KLLQEDTIMR
-472 KGLGGAKEESNA
+472 KGLSPEKEISGA
-484 TDFLPM
+484 DYLPM
-490 YDTKQYTDYAVKTIA
+490 FDTKQYTDYAVKTIA
-505 RRAAEQGD
+505 RRAAEQGN
-513 QYVAVVPVN
+513 QYVSVVPVN

-529 AIPGNEIVYG
+529 AIPGNELVYG
-539 YANGKGIAKKGEAIV
+539 YANGKGVAKKGEAIV
-554 PEVMR
+554 PEAMR

-579 DSPFKIIQKKEIIR
+579 ESPFKVVQVKKVKR
-593 FDKNPDKFRDEAKEL
+593 FDKNPDKFDDAKEL
-608 ERFKVDH
+608 EEFKVNH
-615 HTAAF
+615 HVAAF
-620 KNEEDAKK
+620 KNEQDAKS
-628 FLNSYGEG
+628 FLSGYGEG

>member
-1 MVEQTKKAQ
+1 MSEQTKKAQ

-29 ALPFLRPIRSYVKQ
+29 ALPFLKPIRSYVKQ

-50 ESQAGTKIPRVIA
+50 ESQAGTNIPRVVA
-63 DEAQV
+63 GEAQV

-124 ADDWVKFFK
+124 ADDWLKFFK
-133 SKQNTKYN
+133 SKTNTKYN

-148 QTEELF
+148 QMEELF
-154 DTNIAELDPKG
+154 DTNIANVDPQG
-165 NLMGGLL
+165 NLVGGLL

-182 NRELLLMQ
+182 NKELLLLQ
-190 VKNNPINRMK
+190 VKNNPINKMK
-200 LVEFKAPQNFQGSI
+200 LVEFKAPENFQGSI
-214 ETLENQITNVYDT
+214 GAIESQITNVYDT
-227 IRKKYPTA
+227 VRKKYVTA
-235 LAGDGVSGISDLEKA
+235 LVGDGVSGISNLEKA
-250 LQMVKGIRLSNAQYS
+250 LQMSKGVRINNAQFS

-273 VQSLGQ
+273 IQNLGQ
-279 MFRGSLKKLNVKGI
+279 IFRDGLKKLNVKGI

-305 KTVNSETEKLVMAAR
+305 KTVNAETEKLVLAAR
-320 SPYKLQHNSQELG
+320 SPYKLQHNSSEVG

-345 MVWYYPEKIPTNKL
+345 MVWYYPEKIATNR
-359 SGSHFRIPDVKTSGE
+359 SSSSHFRIPDVKTSGE

-403 IQQSV
+403 VQQSV
-408 FERVKE
+408 FEQVKE
-414 QEMKRVNPFNREA
+414 EGKKRINPFNKEA
-427 QAGLLIKPREEI
+427 QVGLLIKPKEQVKE
-439 QTKINEI
+439 KINEI

-453 TEQEGYQLD
+453 TEEEGNQLN
-462 KLLGEQKIIK
+462 KLLQEDTIMR
-472 KGLGGAKEESNA
+472 KGITPQNEISGA
-484 TDFLPM
+484 DYLPM
-490 YDTKQYTDYAVKTIA
+490 FDTKQYTDYAVKTIA
-505 RRAAEQGD
+505 RRAAEQGN
-513 QYVAVVPVN
+513 QYVSVVPVN

-529 AIPGNEIVYG
+529 AIPGNELVYG
-539 YANGKGIAKKGEAIV
+539 YANGKGVAKKGEAIV
-554 PEVMR
+554 PESMR
-559 KLANQYKTEAKTIQV
+559 KLANQYRTEAKTIQV

-579 DSPFKIIQKKEIIR
+579 ESPFKVVQVKKVKR
-593 FDKNPDKFRDEAKEL
+593 FDKNPDKFDNAKEL
-608 ERFKVDH
+608 EEFKVNH
-615 HTAAF
+615 HVAAF
-620 KNEEDAKK
+620 KNEQDAKA
-628 FLNSYGEG
+628 FLSGYGEG

-668 LYKHTG
+668 LYKHAG

>member
-29 ALPFLRPIRSYVKQ
+29 AIPFLRPVRNFVRQ

-50 ESQAGTKIPRVIA
+50 ESQAGTNTPRVIA
-63 DEAQV
+63 EEAQV
-68 VPQITYSPD
+68 VPQITYSPN

-99 PFESKPMFGSA
+99 SFESKPMFGSA

-124 ADDWVKFFK
+124 ADDWLKFFK
-133 SKQNTKYN
+133 TKQNTKYN

-148 QTEELF
+148 QNEELF

-182 NRELLLMQ
+182 NRELLLAQ

-200 LVEFKAPQNFQGSI
+200 LVEFKAPENFQGSVNA
-214 ETLENQITNVYDT
+214 LDDQIKSVYDV
-227 IRKKYPTA
+227 IKKKYPEA
-235 LAGDGVSGISDLEKA
+235 LAGDQVSGISDLQKA
-250 LQMVKGIRLSNAQYS
+250 MQMVQGIRLNNAQYS

-279 MFRGSLKKLNVKGI
+279 LFRDSLKKLNVKGI
-293 DPQDKSIFENAL
+293 DPQDKSIFQNAL
-305 KTVNSETEKLVMAAR
+305 KTVNAETEKLVMAAR
-320 SPYKLQHNSQELG
+320 SPYKLQHNSQEVG

-345 MVWYYPEKIPTNKL
+345 MVWYYPEKIPTNRL
-359 SGSHFRIPDVKTSGE
+359 SGNHFRIPDVKTAGE

-403 IQQSV
+403 VQQTV
-408 FERVKE
+408 FEQVKE
-414 QEMKRVNPFNREA
+414 EGKKRINPFNKEA

-439 QTKINEI
+439 NTKINDL
-446 LKKGMYR
+446 LKKGMYA
-453 TEQEGYQLD
+453 TEDETYQLN
-462 KLLGEQKIIK
+462 KLLGEQKLIK
-472 KGLGGAKEESNA
+472 KGLGGAQEEANA
-484 TDFLPM
+484 ADFLPM
-490 YDTKQYTDYAVKTIA
+490 FDTKQYTDYAVKTIA
-505 RRAAEQGD
+505 RRAAEQGN

-529 AIPGNEIVYG
+529 ALPGNELVYG
-539 YANGKGIAKKGEAIV
+539 YANGKGVAKKGEAII
-554 PEVMR
+554 PESMR

-579 DSPFKIIQKKEIIR
+579 DSPFKIVQVKKVKR
-593 FDKNPDKFRDEAKEL
+593 FDKNPDNFRDAKEL
-608 ERFKVDH
+608 EEFKINH

-620 KNEEDAKK
+620 KNEEDAKR
-628 FLNSYGEG
+628 FLSSYGDG

>member
-1 MVEQTKKAQ
+1 MADEAKKMQ

-29 ALPFLRPIRSYVKQ
+29 AVPFLKPIRSYVRQ

-50 ESQAGTKIPRVIA
+50 ESQAGKNIPRVVA

-124 ADDWVKFFK
+124 ADDWLKFFK
-133 SKQNTKYN
+133 SKQNVKYN
-141 DGRSSSI
+141 DGRSASV

-154 DTNIAELDPKG
+154 DTNIASLDPKG
-165 NLMGGLL
+165 NLVGGLL

-182 NRELLLMQ
+182 NKELLLMQ
-190 VKNNPINRMK
+190 VKNNPINRMQ
-200 LVEFKAPQNFQGSI
+200 LAEFKAPENFQGSI
-214 ETLENQITNVYDT
+214 GAVEDQVKNVLDT
-227 IRKKYPTA
+227 IRKKYPGS
-235 LAGDGVSGISDLEKA
+235 LSGISDLEKA
-250 LQMVKGIRLSNAQYS
+250 LQMSKGIRINNAQFS
-265 GSNLSDTT
+265 GSNLNDTT
-273 VQSLGQ
+273 IQNLGQ
-279 MFRGSLKKLNVKGI
+279 IFRDGLKKLNVKGI

-305 KTVNSETEKLVMAAR
+305 KTVNAETEKLVLAAR
-320 SPYKLQHNSQELG
+320 SPYRLQHNSQEVG

-345 MVWYYPEKIPTNKL
+345 MVWYYPEKIATNK
-359 SGSHFRIPDVKTSGE
+359 STSSHFRIPDVKYGE
-374 SQPLVHA
+374 TQPLVHA

-391 EKVLSINEIQAD
+391 ERVLSINEIQAD
-403 IQQSV
+403 VQQSV
-408 FERVKE
+408 FEQVKE
-414 QEMKRVNPFNREA
+414 EGKKRINPFNKEA
-427 QAGLLIKPREEI
+427 QAGLLIKPKESI
-439 QTKINEI
+439 KSKIDEI
-446 LKKGMYR
+446 LKKGMYA
-453 TEQEGYQLD
+453 TEDETYQLN
-462 KLLGEQKIIK
+462 KLLQEDAIIR
-472 KGLGGAKEESNA
+472 KGLSPEKEVSGA
-484 TDFLPM
+484 DYLPM
-490 YDTKQYTDYAVKTIA
+490 FDTKQYTDYAVKTIA
-505 RRAAEQGD
+505 RRAAEKGD
-513 QYVAVVPVN
+513 QWVSVVPVN

-529 AIPGNEIVYG
+529 AIPGNELVYG
-539 YANGKGIAKKGEAIV
+539 YANGKGVAKKGEAIV
-554 PEVMR
+554 PESMR
-559 KLANQYKTEAKTIQV
+559 KLANQYRTEAKTIQV

-579 DSPFKIIQKKEIIR
+579 ESPFKVVQVKKVKR
-593 FDKNPDKFRDEAKEL
+593 FDKNPDKFDDAKEL
-608 ERFKVDH
+608 EEFKVNH
-615 HTAAF
+615 HVAAF
-620 KNEEDAKK
+620 KNEQDAKA
-628 FLNSYGEG
+628 FLSGYGEG

>member
-29 ALPFLRPIRSYVKQ
+29 AIPFLRPVRNFVRQ

-50 ESQAGTKIPRVIA
+50 ESQAGTNTPRVVA
-63 DEAQV
+63 GEAQV

-124 ADDWVKFFK
+124 ADDWLKFFK
-133 SKQNTKYN
+133 TKQNVKYN
-141 DGRSSSI
+141 DGRSASI
-148 QTEELF
+148 QMEELF
-154 DTNIAELDPKG
+154 DTNIASVDPQG
-165 NLMGGLL
+165 NLIGGLL

-182 NRELLLMQ
+182 NKELLLSQ
-190 VKNNPINRMK
+190 VKNNPINKMK
-200 LVEFKAPQNFQGSI
+200 LVEFKAPENFQGSI
-214 ETLENQITNVYDT
+214 GAIDTQIKNVYDT
-227 IRKKYPTA
+227 VRKKYPEA
-235 LAGDGVSGISDLEKA
+235 LAGDQVSGISDLQKA
-250 LQMVKGIRLSNAQYS
+250 LQMVQGIRLNNAQFS

-273 VQSLGQ
+273 LQSLGQ
-279 MFRGSLKKLNVKGI
+279 IFRDSLKKLNVKGI

-305 KTVNSETEKLVMAAR
+305 KTVNAETEKLVMAAR
-320 SPYKLQHNSQELG
+320 SPYKLQHNSQEVG

-345 MVWYYPEKIPTNKL
+345 MVWYYPEKIATNR
-359 SGSHFRIPDVKTSGE
+359 SSSSHFRIPDVKTSGE

-403 IQQSV
+403 VQQSV
-408 FERVKE
+408 FEQVKE
-414 QEMKRVNPFNREA
+414 EGKKRINPFNKEA
-427 QAGLLIKPREEI
+427 QAGLLIKPKEQVKE
-439 QTKINEI
+439 KINAI

-453 TEQEGYQLD
+453 TEEEGNQLN
-462 KLLGEQKIIK
+462 KLLQEDTIMR
-472 KGLGGAKEESNA
+472 KGLSPEKEISGA
-484 TDFLPM
+484 DYLPM
-490 YDTKQYTDYAVKTIA
+490 FDTKQYTDYAVKTIA
-505 RRAAEQGD
+505 RRAAEQGN
-513 QYVAVVPVN
+513 QYVSVVPVN

-529 AIPGNEIVYG
+529 AIPGNELVYG
-539 YANGKGIAKKGEAIV
+539 YANGKGVAKKGEAIV
-554 PEVMR
+554 PEAMR

-579 DSPFKIIQKKEIIR
+579 ESPFKVVQVKKVKR
-593 FDKNPDKFRDEAKEL
+593 FDKNPDKFDDAKEL
-608 ERFKVDH
+608 EEFKVNH
-615 HTAAF
+615 HVAAF
-620 KNEEDAKK
+620 KNEQDAKS
-628 FLNSYGEG
+628 FLSGYGEG

>member
-1 MVEQTKKAQ
+1 MSEQTKKAQ

-29 ALPFLRPIRSYVKQ
+29 ALPFLKPIRSYVKQ

-50 ESQAGTKIPRVIA
+50 ESQAGTNIPRVVA
-63 DEAQV
+63 GEAQV

-124 ADDWVKFFK
+124 ADDWLKFFK
-133 SKQNTKYN
+133 SKTNTKYN

-148 QTEELF
+148 QMEELF
-154 DTNIAELDPKG
+154 DTNIANVDPQG
-165 NLMGGLL
+165 NLVGGLL

-182 NRELLLMQ
+182 NKELLLSQ
-190 VKNNPINRMK
+190 VKNNPINKMK
-200 LVEFKAPQNFQGSI
+200 LVEFKAPENFQGSI
-214 ETLENQITNVYDT
+214 GAIESQITNVYDT
-227 IRKKYPTA
+227 VRKKYVTA
-235 LAGDGVSGISDLEKA
+235 LVGDGVSGISNLEKA
-250 LQMVKGIRLSNAQYS
+250 LVMSKGLRINNAQFS

-273 VQSLGQ
+273 IQNLGQ
-279 MFRGSLKKLNVKGI
+279 LFRDGLKKLNVKGI

-305 KTVNSETEKLVMAAR
+305 KTVNAETEKLVLAAR
-320 SPYKLQHNSQELG
+320 SPYKLQHNSSEVG

-345 MVWYYPEKIPTNKL
+345 MVWYYPEKIATNR
-359 SGSHFRIPDVKTSGE
+359 SSSSHFRIPDVKTSGE

-403 IQQSV
+403 VQQSV
-408 FERVKE
+408 FEQVKE
-414 QEMKRVNPFNREA
+414 EGKKRINPFNKEE
-427 QAGLLIKPREEI
+427 QVGLLIKPKEQVKE
-439 QTKINEI
+439 KINEI

-453 TEQEGYQLD
+453 TEEEGNQLN
-462 KLLGEQKIIK
+462 KLLQEDTIMR
-472 KGLGGAKEESNA
+472 KGITPQNETSGA
-484 TDFLPM
+484 DYLPM
-490 YDTKQYTDYAVKTIA
+490 FDTKQYTDYAVKTIA
-505 RRAAEQGD
+505 RRAAEQGN
-513 QYVAVVPVN
+513 QYVSVVPVN

-529 AIPGNEIVYG
+529 AIPGNELVYG
-539 YANGKGIAKKGEAIV
+539 YANGKGVAKKGEAIV
-554 PEVMR
+554 PESMR
-559 KLANQYKTEAKTIQV
+559 KLANQYRTEAKTIQV

-579 DSPFKIIQKKEIIR
+579 ESPFKVVQVKKVKR
-593 FDKNPDKFRDEAKEL
+593 FDKNPDKFDNAKEL
-608 ERFKVDH
+608 EEFKVNH
-615 HTAAF
+615 HVAAF
-620 KNEEDAKK
+620 KNEQDAKA
-628 FLNSYGEG
+628 FLSGYGEG

>member
-1 MVEQTKKAQ
+1 MSEQTKKAQ
-10 EQKDD
+10 EEKDD
-15 TAGLGTLVGITALA
+15 TAGLGTLAGITALA
-29 ALPFLRPIRSYVKQ
+29 VIPFIRPVRSYIRQ

-50 ESQAGTKIPRVIA
+50 ESQAGTNTPRVVA
-63 DEAQV
+63 EQAQV

-99 PFESKPMFGSA
+99 PFESKPMFGSS

-124 ADDWVKFFK
+124 ADDWLKYFK

-154 DTNIAELDPKG
+154 DTNIADLDPQG
-165 NLMGGLL
+165 NIIGGLL

-182 NRELLLMQ
+182 NKELLLSQ

-200 LVEFKAPQNFQGSI
+200 LVEFKAPENFQGSI
-214 ETLENQITNVYDT
+214 GAVENQVQNVLDT
-227 IRKKYPTA
+227 IRKKYPGS
-235 LAGDGVSGISDLEKA
+235 LSGISDLEKA
-250 LQMVKGIRLSNAQYS
+250 LQMSRGIRINNAQFS

-273 VQSLGQ
+273 IQNLGQ
-279 MFRGSLKKLNVKGI
+279 IFRDGLKKLNVKGI

-305 KTVNSETEKLVMAAR
+305 KTVNAETEKLVLAAR
-320 SPYKLQHNSQELG
+320 SPYKLQHNSSEVG

-345 MVWYYPEKIPTNKL
+345 MVWYYPEKIKTNKL
-359 SGSHFRIPDVKTSGE
+359 SGSHFRIPDVKTSSE

-381 MYGTRFTPKG
+381 MYGTRFTPRG

-403 IQQSV
+403 IQQAV
-408 FERVKE
+408 FEKVKE
-414 QEMKRVNPFNREA
+414 QGKKRINPFNKEGE
-427 QAGLLIKPREEI
+427 AGLLLKPKEEI
-439 QTKINEI
+439 DQKINAI

-453 TEQEGYQLD
+453 TEDEGYQLD
-462 KLLGEQKIIK
+462 KLLGEQKLIRT
-472 KGLGGAKEESNA
+472 GLGGKEVNVNA
-484 TDFLPM
+484 TDYLPM
-490 YDTKQYTDYAVKTIA
+490 FDTKQYTDYAVKTIA

-513 QYVAVVPVN
+513 QYVAVVPVS

-529 AIPGNEIVYG
+529 AIPGNELVYG
-539 YANGKGIAKKGEAIV
+539 YANGKGVAKKGEAII
-554 PEVMR
+554 PESMR
-559 KLANQYKTEAKTIQV
+559 KLANQYRTEAKTIQV

-579 DSPFKIIQKKEIIR
+579 ESPFKVVQVKKVKR
-593 FDKNPDKFRDEAKEL
+593 FDKNPDKFDEAKEL
-608 ERFKVDH
+608 EEFKVNH
-615 HTAAF
+615 HVAAF
-620 KNEEDAKK
+620 KNEQDAKA
-628 FLNSYGEG
+628 FLSGYGEG
-636 GKIEFIPKDS
+636 GKVEFIPKDS
-646 PELYDLMYA
+646 PELYDLMYS

>member
-1 MVEQTKKAQ
+1 MSEQTKKAQ

-29 ALPFLRPIRSYVKQ
+29 ALPFLKPIRSYVKQ

-50 ESQAGTKIPRVIA
+50 ESQAGTNIPRVVA
-63 DEAQV
+63 GEAQV

-118 PADEML
+118 PAEEML
-124 ADDWVKFFK
+124 ADDWLKFFK
-133 SKQNTKYN
+133 SKTNTKYN

-148 QTEELF
+148 QMEELF
-154 DTNIAELDPKG
+154 DTNIANVDPQG
-165 NLMGGLL
+165 NLIGGLL

-182 NRELLLMQ
+182 NKELLLSQ
-190 VKNNPINRMK
+190 VKNNPINKMK
-200 LVEFKAPQNFQGSI
+200 LVEFKAPENFQGSI
-214 ETLENQITNVYDT
+214 GAVEDQVKNVLDT
-227 IRKKYPTA
+227 IRKKYPGS
-235 LAGDGVSGISDLEKA
+235 LSGISDLEKA
-250 LQMVKGIRLSNAQYS
+250 LQMSKGIRINNAQFS

-273 VQSLGQ
+273 IQNLGQ
-279 MFRGSLKKLNVKGI
+279 IFRDGLKKLNVKGI

-305 KTVNSETEKLVMAAR
+305 KTVNAETEKLVLAAR
-320 SPYKLQHNSQELG
+320 SPYKLQHNSSEVG
-333 QYKLPGETNPVE
+333 QYKLPGETNPIE
-345 MVWYYPEKIPTNKL
+345 MVWYYPEKIATNR
-359 SGSHFRIPDVKTSGE
+359 SSSSHFRIPDVKTSGE

-403 IQQSV
+403 VQQSV
-408 FERVKE
+408 FEQVKE
-414 QEMKRVNPFNREA
+414 EGKKRINPFNKEA
-427 QAGLLIKPREEI
+427 QVGLLIKPKEQVKE
-439 QTKINEI
+439 KINEI

-453 TEQEGYQLD
+453 TEEEGNQLN
-462 KLLGEQKIIK
+462 KLLQEDTIMRKGITPQKEIS
-472 KGLGGAKEESNA
+472 GA
-484 TDFLPM
+484 DYLPM
-490 YDTKQYTDYAVKTIA
+490 FDTKQYTDYAVKTIA
-505 RRAAEQGD
+505 RRAAEQGN
-513 QYVAVVPVN
+513 QYVSVVPVN

-529 AIPGNEIVYG
+529 AIPGNELVYG
-539 YANGKGIAKKGEAIV
+539 YANGKGVAKKGEAIV
-554 PEVMR
+554 PESMR
-559 KLANQYKTEAKTIQV
+559 KLANQYRTEAKTIQV

-579 DSPFKIIQKKEIIR
+579 ESPFKVVQVKKVKR
-593 FDKNPDKFRDEAKEL
+593 FDKNPDKFDNAKEL
-608 ERFKVDH
+608 EEFKVNH
-615 HTAAF
+615 HVAAF
-620 KNEEDAKK
+620 KNEQDAKA
-628 FLNSYGEG
+628 FLSGYGEG

-668 LYKHTG
+668 LYKHAG

>member
-29 ALPFLRPIRSYVKQ
+29 ALPFLKPIRSYVKQ

-50 ESQAGTKIPRVIA
+50 ESQAGTNIPRVVA
-63 DEAQV
+63 GEAQV

-124 ADDWVKFFK
+124 ADDWLKFFK
-133 SKQNTKYN
+133 SKTNTKYN

-148 QTEELF
+148 QMEELF
-154 DTNIAELDPKG
+154 DTNIANVDPQG
-165 NLMGGLL
+165 NLVGGLL

-182 NRELLLMQ
+182 NKELLLLQ
-190 VKNNPINRMK
+190 VKNNPINKMK
-200 LVEFKAPQNFQGSI
+200 LVEFKAPENFQGSI
-214 ETLENQITNVYDT
+214 GAVEDQVKNVLDT
-227 IRKKYPTA
+227 IRKKYPGS
-235 LAGDGVSGISDLEKA
+235 LSGISDLEKA
-250 LQMVKGIRLSNAQYS
+250 LQMSKGVRINNAQFS

-273 VQSLGQ
+273 LQNLGQ
-279 MFRGSLKKLNVKGI
+279 IFRDGLKKLNVKGI

-305 KTVNSETEKLVMAAR
+305 KTVNAETEKLVLAAR
-320 SPYKLQHNSQELG
+320 SPYKLQHNSSEVG
-333 QYKLPGETNPVE
+333 QYKLPGETNPIE
-345 MVWYYPEKIPTNKL
+345 MVWYYPEKIATNR
-359 SGSHFRIPDVKTSGE
+359 SSSSHFRIPDVKTSGE

-403 IQQSV
+403 VQQSV
-408 FERVKE
+408 FEQVKE
-414 QEMKRVNPFNREA
+414 EGKKRINPFNKEA
-427 QAGLLIKPREEI
+427 QAGLLLKPKESVRN
-439 QTKINEI
+439 KIDEI

-453 TEQEGYQLD
+453 TEEEGYQLN
-462 KLLGEQKIIK
+462 KLLQEDTIIR
-472 KGLGGAKEESNA
+472 KGLSPQNEMSGA
-484 TDFLPM
+484 DYLPM
-490 YDTKQYTDYAVKTIA
+490 FDTKQYTDYAVKTIA
-505 RRAAEQGD
+505 RRAAEQGN
-513 QYVAVVPVN
+513 QYVSVVPVN

-529 AIPGNEIVYG
+529 AIPGNELVYG
-539 YANGKGIAKKGEAIV
+539 YANGKGVAKKGEAIV
-554 PEVMR
+554 PESMR
-559 KLANQYKTEAKTIQV
+559 KLANQYRTEAKTIQV

-579 DSPFKIIQKKEIIR
+579 ESPFKVVQVKKVKR
-593 FDKNPDKFRDEAKEL
+593 FDKNPDKFDNAKEL
-608 ERFKVDH
+608 EEFKVNH
-615 HTAAF
+615 HVAAF
-620 KNEEDAKK
+620 KNEQDAKA
-628 FLNSYGEG
+628 FLSGYGEG

-668 LYKHTG
+668 LYKHAG

>member
-29 ALPFLRPIRSYVKQ
+29 ALPFLKPIRSYVKQ

-50 ESQAGTKIPRVIA
+50 ESQAGTNIPRVVA
-63 DEAQV
+63 GEAQV

-124 ADDWVKFFK
+124 ADDWLKFFK
-133 SKQNTKYN
+133 SKTNTKYN

-148 QTEELF
+148 QMEELF
-154 DTNIAELDPKG
+154 DTNIANVDPQG
-165 NLMGGLL
+165 NLVGGLL

-182 NRELLLMQ
+182 NKELLLSQ
-190 VKNNPINRMK
+190 VKNNPINKMK
-200 LVEFKAPQNFQGSI
+200 LVEFKAPENFQGSI
-214 ETLENQITNVYDT
+214 GAVEDQVKNVLDT
-227 IRKKYPTA
+227 IRKKYPGS
-235 LAGDGVSGISDLEKA
+235 LSGISDLEKA
-250 LQMVKGIRLSNAQYS
+250 LQMSKGVRINNAQFS

-273 VQSLGQ
+273 IQNLGQ
-279 MFRGSLKKLNVKGI
+279 IFRDGLKKLNVKGI

-305 KTVNSETEKLVMAAR
+305 KTVNAETEKLVLAAR
-320 SPYKLQHNSQELG
+320 SPYKLQHNSSEVG
-333 QYKLPGETNPVE
+333 QYKLPGETNPIE
-345 MVWYYPEKIPTNKL
+345 MVWYYPEKIATNR
-359 SGSHFRIPDVKTSGE
+359 SSSSHFRIPDVKTSGE

-403 IQQSV
+403 VQQSV
-408 FERVKE
+408 FEQVKE
-414 QEMKRVNPFNREA
+414 EGKKRINPFNKEA
-427 QAGLLIKPREEI
+427 QVGLLIKPKEQVKE
-439 QTKINEI
+439 KINEI

-453 TEQEGYQLD
+453 TEEEGNQLN
-462 KLLGEQKIIK
+462 KLLQEDTIMR
-472 KGLGGAKEESNA
+472 KGITPQNEISGA
-484 TDFLPM
+484 DYLPM
-490 YDTKQYTDYAVKTIA
+490 FDTKQYTDYAVKTIA
-505 RRAAEQGD
+505 RRAAEQGN
-513 QYVAVVPVN
+513 QYVSVVPVN

-529 AIPGNEIVYG
+529 AIPGNELVYG
-539 YANGKGIAKKGEAIV
+539 YANGKGVAKKGEAIV
-554 PEVMR
+554 PESMR
-559 KLANQYKTEAKTIQV
+559 KLANQYRTEAKTIQV

-579 DSPFKIIQKKEIIR
+579 ESPFKVVQVKKVKR
-593 FDKNPDKFRDEAKEL
+593 FDKNPDKFDNAKEL
-608 ERFKVDH
+608 EEFKVNH
-615 HTAAF
+615 HVAAF
-620 KNEEDAKK
+620 KNEQDAKA
-628 FLNSYGEG
+628 FLSGYGEG

-668 LYKHTG
+668 LYKHAG

>member
-1 MVEQTKKAQ
+1 MSEQTKKAQ

-29 ALPFLRPIRSYVKQ
+29 ALPFLKPIRSYVKQ

-50 ESQAGTKIPRVIA
+50 ESQAGTNIPRVVA
-63 DEAQV
+63 GEAQV

-91 IEPLLNDR
+91 IEPLLNDK

-124 ADDWVKFFK
+124 ADDWLKFFK
-133 SKQNTKYN
+133 SKTNTKYN

-148 QTEELF
+148 QMEELF
-154 DTNIAELDPKG
+154 DTNIANVDPQG
-165 NLMGGLL
+165 NLVGGLL

-182 NRELLLMQ
+182 NKELLLLQ
-190 VKNNPINRMK
+190 VKNNPINKMK
-200 LVEFKAPQNFQGSI
+200 LVEFKAPENFQGSI
-214 ETLENQITNVYDT
+214 GAIENQITNVYDT
-227 IRKKYPTA
+227 VRKKYVTA
-235 LAGDGVSGISDLEKA
+235 LVGDGVSGISNLEKA
-250 LQMVKGIRLSNAQYS
+250 LVMSKGLRINNAQFS

-273 VQSLGQ
+273 IQNLGQ
-279 MFRGSLKKLNVKGI
+279 IFRDGLKKLNVKGI

-305 KTVNSETEKLVMAAR
+305 KTVNAETEKLVLAAR
-320 SPYKLQHNSQELG
+320 SPYKLQHNSSEVG
-333 QYKLPGETNPVE
+333 QYKLPGETNPIE
-345 MVWYYPEKIPTNKL
+345 MVWYYPEKIATNR
-359 SGSHFRIPDVKTSGE
+359 SSSSHFRIPDVKTSGE

-403 IQQSV
+403 VQQSV
-408 FERVKE
+408 FEQVKE
-414 QEMKRVNPFNREA
+414 EGKKRINPFNKEA
-427 QAGLLIKPREEI
+427 QAGLLLKPKESVRN
-439 QTKINEI
+439 KIDEI

-453 TEQEGYQLD
+453 TEEEGYQLN
-462 KLLGEQKIIK
+462 KLLQEDTIIR
-472 KGLGGAKEESNA
+472 KGLSPQNEMSGA
-484 TDFLPM
+484 DYLPM
-490 YDTKQYTDYAVKTIA
+490 FDTKQYTDYAVKTIA
-505 RRAAEQGD
+505 RRAAEQGN
-513 QYVAVVPVN
+513 QYVSVVPVN

-529 AIPGNEIVYG
+529 AIPGNELVYG
-539 YANGKGIAKKGEAIV
+539 YANGKGVAKKGEAIV
-554 PEVMR
+554 PESMR
-559 KLANQYKTEAKTIQV
+559 KLANQYRTEAKTIQV

-579 DSPFKIIQKKEIIR
+579 ESPFKVVQVKKVKR
-593 FDKNPDKFRDEAKEL
+593 FDKNPDKFDNAKEL
-608 ERFKVDH
+608 EEFKVNH
-615 HTAAF
+615 HVAAF
-620 KNEEDAKK
+620 KNEQDAKA
-628 FLNSYGEG
+628 FLSGYGEG

-668 LYKHTG
+668 LYKHAG

>member
-1 MVEQTKKAQ
+1 MSEQTKKAQ

-29 ALPFLRPIRSYVKQ
+29 ALPFLKPIRSYVKQ

-50 ESQAGTKIPRVIA
+50 ESQAGTNIPRVVA
-63 DEAQV
+63 GEAQV

-118 PADEML
+118 PAEEML
-124 ADDWVKFFK
+124 ADDWLKFFK
-133 SKQNTKYN
+133 SKTNTKYN

-148 QTEELF
+148 QMEELF
-154 DTNIAELDPKG
+154 DTNIANVDPQG
-165 NLMGGLL
+165 NLVGGLL

-182 NRELLLMQ
+182 NKELLLSQ
-190 VKNNPINRMK
+190 VKNNPINKMK
-200 LVEFKAPQNFQGSI
+200 LVEFKAPENFQGSI
-214 ETLENQITNVYDT
+214 GAVEDQVKNVLDT
-227 IRKKYPTA
+227 IRKKYPGS
-235 LAGDGVSGISDLEKA
+235 LSGISDLEKA
-250 LQMVKGIRLSNAQYS
+250 LQMSKGVRINNAQFS

-273 VQSLGQ
+273 IQNLGQ
-279 MFRGSLKKLNVKGI
+279 IFRDGLKKLNVKGI

-305 KTVNSETEKLVMAAR
+305 KTVNAETEKLVMAAR
-320 SPYKLQHNSQELG
+320 SPYKLQHNSQEVG

-345 MVWYYPEKIPTNKL
+345 MVWYYPEKIATNR
-359 SGSHFRIPDVKTSGE
+359 SSSSHFRIPDVKTSGE

-403 IQQSV
+403 VQQSV
-408 FERVKE
+408 FEQVKE
-414 QEMKRVNPFNREA
+414 EGKKRINPFNKEA
-427 QAGLLIKPREEI
+427 QVGLLIKPKEQVKE
-439 QTKINEI
+439 KINEI

-453 TEQEGYQLD
+453 TEEEGNQLN
-462 KLLGEQKIIK
+462 KLLQEDTIMR
-472 KGLGGAKEESNA
+472 KGITPQNEISGA
-484 TDFLPM
+484 DYLPM
-490 YDTKQYTDYAVKTIA
+490 FDTKQYTDYAVKTIA
-505 RRAAEQGD
+505 RRAAEQGN
-513 QYVAVVPVN
+513 QYVSVVPVN

-529 AIPGNEIVYG
+529 AIPGNELVYG
-539 YANGKGIAKKGEAIV
+539 YANGKGVAKKGEAIV
-554 PEVMR
+554 PEAMR

-579 DSPFKIIQKKEIIR
+579 ESPFKVVQVKKVKR
-593 FDKNPDKFRDEAKEL
+593 FDKNPDKFDDAKEL
-608 ERFKVDH
+608 EEFKVNH
-615 HTAAF
+615 HVAAF
-620 KNEEDAKK
+620 KNEQDAKS
-628 FLNSYGEG
+628 FLSGYGEG

>member
-1 MVEQTKKAQ
+1 MSEQTKKAQ

-29 ALPFLRPIRSYVKQ
+29 ALPFLKPIRSYVKQ

-50 ESQAGTKIPRVIA
+50 ESQAGTNIPRVVA
-63 DEAQV
+63 GEAQV

-124 ADDWVKFFK
+124 ADDWLKFFK
-133 SKQNTKYN
+133 SKTNTKYN

-148 QTEELF
+148 QMEELF
-154 DTNIAELDPKG
+154 DTNIANVDPQG
-165 NLMGGLL
+165 NLVGGLL

-182 NRELLLMQ
+182 NKELLLSQ
-190 VKNNPINRMK
+190 VKNNPINKMK
-200 LVEFKAPQNFQGSI
+200 LVEFKAPENFQGSI
-214 ETLENQITNVYDT
+214 GAVEDQVKNVLDT
-227 IRKKYPTA
+227 IRKKYPGS
-235 LAGDGVSGISDLEKA
+235 LSGISDLEKA
-250 LQMVKGIRLSNAQYS
+250 LQMSKGVRINNAQFS

-273 VQSLGQ
+273 IQNLGQ
-279 MFRGSLKKLNVKGI
+279 IFRDGLKKLNVKGI

-305 KTVNSETEKLVMAAR
+305 KTVNAETEKLVLAAR
-320 SPYKLQHNSQELG
+320 SPYKLQHNSSEVG

-345 MVWYYPEKIPTNKL
+345 MVWYYPEKIATNR
-359 SGSHFRIPDVKTSGE
+359 SSSSHFRIPDVKTSGE

-403 IQQSV
+403 VQQSV
-408 FERVKE
+408 FEQVKE
-414 QEMKRVNPFNREA
+414 EGKKRINPFNKEA
-427 QAGLLIKPREEI
+427 QVGLLIKPKEQVKE
-439 QTKINEI
+439 KINEI

-453 TEQEGYQLD
+453 TEEEGNQLN
-462 KLLGEQKIIK
+462 KLLQEDTIMR
-472 KGLGGAKEESNA
+472 KGITPQNEISGA
-484 TDFLPM
+484 DYLPM
-490 YDTKQYTDYAVKTIA
+490 FDTKQYTDYAVKTIA
-505 RRAAEQGD
+505 RRAAEQGN
-513 QYVAVVPVN
+513 QYVSVVPVN

-529 AIPGNEIVYG
+529 AIPGNELVYG
-539 YANGKGIAKKGEAIV
+539 YANGKGVAKKGEAIV
-554 PEVMR
+554 PESMR
-559 KLANQYKTEAKTIQV
+559 KLANQYRTEAKTIQV

-579 DSPFKIIQKKEIIR
+579 ESPFKVVQVKKVKR
-593 FDKNPDKFRDEAKEL
+593 FDKNPDKFDNAKEL
-608 ERFKVDH
+608 EEFKVNH
-615 HTAAF
+615 HVAAF
-620 KNEEDAKK
+620 KNEQDAKA
-628 FLNSYGEG
+628 FLSGYGEG

-668 LYKHTG
+668 LYKHAG

>member
-1 MVEQTKKAQ
+1 MSEQTKKAQ

-29 ALPFLRPIRSYVKQ
+29 ALPFLKPIRSYVKQ

-50 ESQAGTKIPRVIA
+50 ESQAGTNIPRVVA
-63 DEAQV
+63 GEAQV

-118 PADEML
+118 PAEEML
-124 ADDWVKFFK
+124 ADDWLKFFK
-133 SKQNTKYN
+133 SKTNTKYN

-148 QTEELF
+148 QMEELF
-154 DTNIAELDPKG
+154 DTNIANVDPQG
-165 NLMGGLL
+165 NLVGGLL

-182 NRELLLMQ
+182 NKELLLSQ
-190 VKNNPINRMK
+190 VKNNPINKMK
-200 LVEFKAPQNFQGSI
+200 LVEFKAPENFQGSI
-214 ETLENQITNVYDT
+214 GAVEDQVKNVLDT
-227 IRKKYPTA
+227 IRKKYPGS
-235 LAGDGVSGISDLEKA
+235 LSGISDLEKA
-250 LQMVKGIRLSNAQYS
+250 LQMSKGVRINNAQFS

-273 VQSLGQ
+273 IQNLGQ
-279 MFRGSLKKLNVKGI
+279 IFRDGLKKLNVKGI

-305 KTVNSETEKLVMAAR
+305 KTVNAETEKLVLAAR
-320 SPYKLQHNSQELG
+320 SPYKLQHNSSEVG
-333 QYKLPGETNPVE
+333 QYKLPGETNPIE
-345 MVWYYPEKIPTNKL
+345 MVWYYPEKIATNR
-359 SGSHFRIPDVKTSGE
+359 SSSSHFRIPDVKTSGE

-403 IQQSV
+403 VQQSV
-408 FERVKE
+408 FEQVKE
-414 QEMKRVNPFNREA
+414 EGKKRINPFNKEA
-427 QAGLLIKPREEI
+427 QAGLLIKPKEQVKE
-439 QTKINEI
+439 KINEI

-453 TEQEGYQLD
+453 TEEEGNQLN
-462 KLLGEQKIIK
+462 KLLQEDTIMR
-472 KGLGGAKEESNA
+472 KGITPQNEISGA
-484 TDFLPM
+484 DYLPM
-490 YDTKQYTDYAVKTIA
+490 FDTKQYTDYAVKTIA
-505 RRAAEQGD
+505 RRAAEQGN
-513 QYVAVVPVN
+513 QYVSVVPVN

-529 AIPGNEIVYG
+529 AIPGNELVYG
-539 YANGKGIAKKGEAIV
+539 YANGKGVAKKGEAIV
-554 PEVMR
+554 PESMR
-559 KLANQYKTEAKTIQV
+559 KLANQYRTEAKTIQV

-579 DSPFKIIQKKEIIR
+579 ESPFKVVQVKKVKR
-593 FDKNPDKFRDEAKEL
+593 FDKNPDKFDNAKEL
-608 ERFKVDH
+608 EEFKVNH
-615 HTAAF
+615 HVAAF
-620 KNEEDAKK
+620 KNEQDAKA
-628 FLNSYGEG
+628 FLSGYGEG

-668 LYKHTG
+668 LYKHAG

>member
-29 ALPFLRPIRSYVKQ
+29 ALPFLKPIRSYVKQ

-50 ESQAGTKIPRVIA
+50 ESQAGTKIPRVVA

-118 PADEML
+118 PAEEML
-124 ADDWVKFFK
+124 ADDWLKFFK
-133 SKQNTKYN
+133 TKQNVKYN
-141 DGRSSSI
+141 DGRSASI
-148 QTEELF
+148 QMEELF
-154 DTNIAELDPKG
+154 DTNIADLDPKG
-165 NLMGGLL
+165 NLVGGLL
-172 AAAKNINAPI
+172 SAAKNINAPI
-182 NRELLLMQ
+182 NKELLLAQ

-200 LVEFKAPQNFQGSI
+200 LVEFKAPENFQGSI
-214 ETLENQITNVYDT
+214 GAIDTQIKNVYDT
-227 IRKKYPTA
+227 VRKKYPEA
-235 LAGDGVSGISDLEKA
+235 LAGDQVSGISDLQKA
-250 LQMVKGIRLSNAQYS
+250 LQMVQGIRLSNAQFS

-273 VQSLGQ
+273 LQSLGQ
-279 MFRGSLKKLNVKGI
+279 IFRDSLKKLNVKGI

-305 KTVNSETEKLVMAAR
+305 KTVNAETEKLVMAAR
-320 SPYKLQHNSQELG
+320 SPYKLQHNSSEIG

-345 MVWYYPEKIPTNKL
+345 MVWYYPEKIPTNRL

-381 MYGTRFTPKG
+381 MYGTRYTPKG

-408 FERVKE
+408 FEKVKE
-414 QEMKRVNPFNREA
+414 DGMKRINPFNKEA
-427 QAGLLIKPREEI
+427 EAGLLIKPREELG
-439 QTKINEI
+439 QKINAI

-453 TEQEGYQLD
+453 TEDEGYQLE
-462 KLLGEQKIIK
+462 KLLGEQRLIK
-472 KGLGGAKEESNA
+472 KGLAAEKTANA

-513 QYVAVVPVN
+513 QWVSVVPVS

-529 AIPGNEIVYG
+529 AIPGNELVYG
-539 YANGKGIAKKGEAIV
+539 YANGKGVAKKGEAIV
-554 PEVMR
+554 PETMR

-579 DSPFKIIQKKEIIR
+579 ESPFKVVQVKKVKR
-593 FDKNPDKFRDEAKEL
+593 FDKNPDKFDDAKEL
-608 ERFKVDH
+608 EEFKVNH
-615 HTAAF
+615 HVAAF
-620 KNEEDAKK
+620 KNEQDAKS
-628 FLNSYGEG
+628 FLSGYGEG
-636 GKIEFIPKDS
+636 GKIEFISKDS

>member
-1 MVEQTKKAQ
+1 MSEQTKKAQ

-29 ALPFLRPIRSYVKQ
+29 ALPFLKPIRSYVKQ

-50 ESQAGTKIPRVIA
+50 ESQAGTNIPRVVA
-63 DEAQV
+63 GEAQV

-124 ADDWVKFFK
+124 ADDWLKFFK
-133 SKQNTKYN
+133 SKTNTKYN

-148 QTEELF
+148 QMEELF
-154 DTNIAELDPKG
+154 DTNIANVDPQG
-165 NLMGGLL
+165 NLVGGLL

-182 NRELLLMQ
+182 NKELLLLQ
-190 VKNNPINRMK
+190 VKNNPINKMK
-200 LVEFKAPQNFQGSI
+200 LVEFKAPENFQGSI
-214 ETLENQITNVYDT
+214 GAIESQITNVYDT
-227 IRKKYPTA
+227 VRKKYVTA
-235 LAGDGVSGISDLEKA
+235 LVGDGVSGISNLEKA
-250 LQMVKGIRLSNAQYS
+250 LVMSKGLRINNAQFS

-273 VQSLGQ
+273 IQNLGQ
-279 MFRGSLKKLNVKGI
+279 IFRDGLKKLNVKGI

-305 KTVNSETEKLVMAAR
+305 KTVNAETEKLVLAAR
-320 SPYKLQHNSQELG
+320 SPYKLQHNSSEVG
-333 QYKLPGETNPVE
+333 QYKLPGETNPIE
-345 MVWYYPEKIPTNKL
+345 MVWYYPEKIATNR
-359 SGSHFRIPDVKTSGE
+359 SSSSHFRIPDVKTSGE

-403 IQQSV
+403 VQQSV
-408 FERVKE
+408 FEQVKE
-414 QEMKRVNPFNREA
+414 EGKKRINPFNKEA
-427 QAGLLIKPREEI
+427 QAGLLLKPKESVRN
-439 QTKINEI
+439 KIDEI

-453 TEQEGYQLD
+453 TEEEGYQLN
-462 KLLGEQKIIK
+462 KLLQEDTIIR
-472 KGLGGAKEESNA
+472 KGLSPQNEMSGA
-484 TDFLPM
+484 DYLPM
-490 YDTKQYTDYAVKTIA
+490 FDTKQYTDYAVKTIA
-505 RRAAEQGD
+505 RRAAEQGN
-513 QYVAVVPVN
+513 QYVSVVPVN

-529 AIPGNEIVYG
+529 AIPGNELVYG
-539 YANGKGIAKKGEAIV
+539 YANGKGVAKKGEAIV
-554 PEVMR
+554 PESMR
-559 KLANQYKTEAKTIQV
+559 KLANQYRTEAKTIQV

-579 DSPFKIIQKKEIIR
+579 ESPFKVVQVKKVKR
-593 FDKNPDKFRDEAKEL
+593 FDKNPDKFDNAKEL
-608 ERFKVDH
+608 EEFKVNH
-615 HTAAF
+615 HVAAF
-620 KNEEDAKK
+620 KNEQDAKA
-628 FLNSYGEG
+628 FLSGYGEG

-668 LYKHTG
+668 LYKHAG

>member
-1 MVEQTKKAQ
+1 MSEQTKKAQ

-29 ALPFLRPIRSYVKQ
+29 ALPFLKPIRSYVKQ

-50 ESQAGTKIPRVIA
+50 ESQAGTNIPRVVA
-63 DEAQV
+63 GEAQV

-118 PADEML
+118 PAEEML
-124 ADDWVKFFK
+124 ADDWLKFFK
-133 SKQNTKYN
+133 SKTNTKYN

-148 QTEELF
+148 QMEELF
-154 DTNIAELDPKG
+154 DTNIANVDPQG
-165 NLMGGLL
+165 NLVGGLL

-182 NRELLLMQ
+182 NKELLLSQ
-190 VKNNPINRMK
+190 VKNNPINKMK
-200 LVEFKAPQNFQGSI
+200 LVEFKAPENFQGSI
-214 ETLENQITNVYDT
+214 GAIDTQIKNVYDT
-227 IRKKYPTA
+227 VRKKYPEA
-235 LAGDGVSGISDLEKA
+235 LAGDQVSGISDLQKA
-250 LQMVKGIRLSNAQYS
+250 LQMVQGIRLSNAQFS

-273 VQSLGQ
+273 LQSLGQ
-279 MFRGSLKKLNVKGI
+279 IFRDSLKKLNVKGI

-305 KTVNSETEKLVMAAR
+305 KTVNAETEKLVMAAR
-320 SPYKLQHNSQELG
+320 SPYKLQHNSQEVG

-345 MVWYYPEKIPTNKL
+345 MVWYYPEKIATNR
-359 SGSHFRIPDVKTSGE
+359 SSSSHFRIPDVKTSGE

-403 IQQSV
+403 VQQSV
-408 FERVKE
+408 FEQVKE
-414 QEMKRVNPFNREA
+414 EGKKRINPFNKEA
-427 QAGLLIKPREEI
+427 QVGLLIKPKEQVKE
-439 QTKINEI
+439 KINEI

-453 TEQEGYQLD
+453 TEEEGNQLN
-462 KLLGEQKIIK
+462 KLLQEDTIMR
-472 KGLGGAKEESNA
+472 KGITPQNEISGA
-484 TDFLPM
+484 DYLPM
-490 YDTKQYTDYAVKTIA
+490 FDTKQYTDYAVKTIA
-505 RRAAEQGD
+505 RRAAEQGN
-513 QYVAVVPVN
+513 QYVSVVPVN

-529 AIPGNEIVYG
+529 AIPGNELVYG
-539 YANGKGIAKKGEAIV
+539 YANGKGVAKKGEAIV
-554 PEVMR
+554 PESMR
-559 KLANQYKTEAKTIQV
+559 KLANQYRTEAKTIQV

-579 DSPFKIIQKKEIIR
+579 ESPFKVVQVKKVKR
-593 FDKNPDKFRDEAKEL
+593 FDKNPDKFDNAKEL
-608 ERFKVDH
+608 EEFKVNH
-615 HTAAF
+615 HVAAF
-620 KNEEDAKK
+620 KNEQDAKA
-628 FLNSYGEG
+628 FLSGYGEG

-668 LYKHTG
+668 LYKHAG

>member
-29 ALPFLRPIRSYVKQ
+29 ALPFLKPIRSYVKQ

-50 ESQAGTKIPRVIA
+50 ESQAGTNIPRVVA
-63 DEAQV
+63 GEAQV

-124 ADDWVKFFK
+124 ADDWLKYFK

-154 DTNIAELDPKG
+154 DTNIANVDPQG
-165 NLMGGLL
+165 NLVGGLL

-182 NRELLLMQ
+182 NKELLLSQ
-190 VKNNPINRMK
+190 VKNNPINKMK
-200 LVEFKAPQNFQGSI
+200 LVEFKAPENFQGSI
-214 ETLENQITNVYDT
+214 GAVEDQVKNVLDT
-227 IRKKYPTA
+227 IRKKYPGS
-235 LAGDGVSGISDLEKA
+235 LSGISDLEKA
-250 LQMVKGIRLSNAQYS
+250 LQMSKGVRINNAQFS

-273 VQSLGQ
+273 IQNLGQ
-279 MFRGSLKKLNVKGI
+279 LFRDGLKKLNVKGI

-305 KTVNSETEKLVMAAR
+305 KTVNAETEKLVLAAR
-320 SPYKLQHNSQELG
+320 SPYKLQHNSSEVG
-333 QYKLPGETNPVE
+333 QYKLPGETNPIE
-345 MVWYYPEKIPTNKL
+345 MVWYYPEKIATNR
-359 SGSHFRIPDVKTSGE
+359 SSSSHFRIPDVKTSGE

-403 IQQSV
+403 VQQSV
-408 FERVKE
+408 FEQVKE
-414 QEMKRVNPFNREA
+414 EGKKRINPFNKEA
-427 QAGLLIKPREEI
+427 QVGLLIKPKEQVKE
-439 QTKINEI
+439 KINEI

-453 TEQEGYQLD
+453 TEEEGNQLN
-462 KLLGEQKIIK
+462 KLLQEDTIMR
-472 KGLGGAKEESNA
+472 KGITPQNETSGA
-484 TDFLPM
+484 DYLPM
-490 YDTKQYTDYAVKTIA
+490 FDTKQYTDYAVKTIA
-505 RRAAEQGD
+505 RRAAEQGN
-513 QYVAVVPVN
+513 QYVSVVPVN

-529 AIPGNEIVYG
+529 AIPGNELVYG
-539 YANGKGIAKKGEAIV
+539 YANGKGVAKKGEAIV
-554 PEVMR
+554 PESMR
-559 KLANQYKTEAKTIQV
+559 KLANQYRTEAKTIQV

-579 DSPFKIIQKKEIIR
+579 ESPFKVVQVKKVKR
-593 FDKNPDKFRDEAKEL
+593 FDKNPDKFDNAKEL
-608 ERFKVDH
+608 EEFKVNH
-615 HTAAF
+615 HVAAF
-620 KNEEDAKK
+620 KNEQDAKA
-628 FLNSYGEG
+628 FLSGYGEG

-668 LYKHTG
+668 LYKHAG

>member
-29 ALPFLRPIRSYVKQ
+29 ALPFLKPIRSYVKQ

-50 ESQAGTKIPRVIA
+50 ESQAGTNIPRVVA
-63 DEAQV
+63 GEAQV

-124 ADDWVKFFK
+124 ADDWLKFFK
-133 SKQNTKYN
+133 SKTNTKYN

-148 QTEELF
+148 QMEELF
-154 DTNIAELDPKG
+154 DTNIANVDPQG
-165 NLMGGLL
+165 NLVGGLL

-182 NRELLLMQ
+182 NKELLLLQ
-190 VKNNPINRMK
+190 VKYNPINKMK
-200 LVEFKAPQNFQGSI
+200 LVEFKAPENFQGSI
-214 ETLENQITNVYDT
+214 GAIESQITNVCDT
-227 IRKKYPTA
+227 VRKKYVTA
-235 LAGDGVSGISDLEKA
+235 LVGDGVSGISDLEKA
-250 LQMVKGIRLSNAQYS
+250 LQMSKGVRINNAQFS

-273 VQSLGQ
+273 IQNLGQ
-279 MFRGSLKKLNVKGI
+279 IFRDGLKKLNVKGI

-305 KTVNSETEKLVMAAR
+305 KTVNAETEKLVLAAR
-320 SPYKLQHNSQELG
+320 SPYKLQHNSSEVG
-333 QYKLPGETNPVE
+333 QYKLPGETNPIE
-345 MVWYYPEKIPTNKL
+345 MVWYYPEKIATNR
-359 SGSHFRIPDVKTSGE
+359 SSSSHFRIPDVKTSGE

-403 IQQSV
+403 VQQSV
-408 FERVKE
+408 FEHVKE
-414 QEMKRVNPFNREA
+414 EGKKRINPFNKEA
-427 QAGLLIKPREEI
+427 QVGLLIKPKEQVKE
-439 QTKINEI
+439 KINEI

-453 TEQEGYQLD
+453 TEEEGNQLN
-462 KLLGEQKIIK
+462 KLLQEDTIMRKGITPQKEIS
-472 KGLGGAKEESNA
+472 GA
-484 TDFLPM
+484 DYLPM
-490 YDTKQYTDYAVKTIA
+490 FDTKQYTDYAVKTIA
-505 RRAAEQGD
+505 RRAAEQGN
-513 QYVAVVPVN
+513 QYVSVVPVN

-529 AIPGNEIVYG
+529 AIPGNELVYG
-539 YANGKGIAKKGEAIV
+539 YANGKGVAKKGEAIV
-554 PEVMR
+554 PESMR
-559 KLANQYKTEAKTIQV
+559 KLANQYRTEAKTIQV

-579 DSPFKIIQKKEIIR
+579 ESPFKVVQVKKVKR
-593 FDKNPDKFRDEAKEL
+593 FDKNPDKFDNAKEL
-608 ERFKVDH
+608 EEFKVNH
-615 HTAAF
+615 HVAAF
-620 KNEEDAKK
+620 KNEQDAKA
-628 FLNSYGEG
+628 FLSGYGEG

-668 LYKHTG
+668 IYKHAG